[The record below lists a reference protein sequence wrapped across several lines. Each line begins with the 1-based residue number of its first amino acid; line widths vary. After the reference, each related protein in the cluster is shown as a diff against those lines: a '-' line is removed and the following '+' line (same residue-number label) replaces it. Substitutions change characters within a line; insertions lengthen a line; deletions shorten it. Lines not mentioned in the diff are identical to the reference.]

1 MLIANLRTKRTL
13 LSLAVAAAL
22 TLSVQASA
30 ADTLQGKVVADE
42 APNYSTQS
50 GKQYWVLTGTE
61 QTAES
66 NALTINDANGTVKLP
81 DQIPVSHIYLSEA
94 DKAVANGNQMTVG
107 GQTST
112 FASAVLV
119 MNVWADNVDSLE
131 ADANKA
137 TLNTSADAAGSYAF
151 SNIFA
156 TRIGEATIRNSET
169 VIDDVEINVTV
180 DPSDVSLEDLGA
192 FWAWGAY
199 VDNLSAE
206 AGMTSS
212 VHFSGNSLTLSDT
225 KIAAPKE
232 MYVDG
237 VMTEQVNT
245 VVAEDNRFVLENLT
259 ITTDTGYFRGV
270 TTVGADEAQID
281 RNKTTVTDLTFS
293 STDFAYVEGMEVYDF
308 GRAEAANNTYIADG
322 IELNGSDLILS
333 GGWFQD
339 GDSAVFANNTVNIAD
354 VTAGSVSGELLTVYG
369 IQTRD
374 VADVTANATT
384 VTLDKITL
392 SPWDAGSSYETE
404 SLWARAVSVS
414 DAETV
419 SASGNLLSAH
429 DVHVHSAILSAAYV
443 SGEDTASVSLI
454 GNKVELSNSETMQ
467 STDFENGLTIY
478 GARAAI
484 TGNAEISRNAVSV
497 KDVTAADLR
506 LYGGRYWAV
515 GSTQNASVVMN
526 GNLLEVENVTNTGPE
541 ADLWAARAGLGDEA
555 YHSGADISTV
565 TLQNN
570 RARVLDS
577 DFAGQFGVAGAE
589 VDIRGSADVSNNA
602 VELRNVTA
610 DHFSALGASYVGYVT
625 ADQADVVMNGNT
637 LIAEGVTASDYAQ
650 FVAARSFFTDG
661 DEEVYGQ
668 NILMQGN
675 RLEMTDATLSGESYV
690 MSVSATDAGEARA
703 LNNTLEVSGLTAR
716 NDQGTAVTH
725 VVAAHLDATQA
736 VAENNATVVEDS
748 SFTGTTRLWG
758 VRLVAENQGIASE
771 NHVALSGTKFS
782 GTSNVAAVSLG
793 ATQAETENNVIIVED
808 SSFTGTTSLLGV
820 RLTAENQGVASGN
833 NVALSG
839 TKFSGTSNVA
849 TVLLG
854 ATQAET
860 ENNAIVVEDSS
871 FTGTTSLLGVQL
883 AAEKRGVASG
893 TSVSVSGATVSG
905 YGLIEAVSVYSQD
918 TVEVNNSTLLL
929 SDVSMDG
936 EPALIAGVDSS
947 GKTVSVQ
954 NTLVQA
960 TEVDIQDNKEL
971 KERNVLAGVS
981 AFITND
987 GGTFTNKNTVVSVNK
1002 SDITNGYVAGTLVAL
1017 ADGGQV
1023 EINNQTVVVSYS
1035 TVDDVYGTG
1044 IVASGN
1050 VSARINN
1057 QTIVLDNATV
1067 VGGVYDVS
1075 IKNGTSTRSGNDV
1088 ELTNSRLQLSGIN
1101 EVGSISGFDTIGL
1114 NVTEAN
1120 KMNAVLTVK
1129 KATGGQTEF
1138 DGVTIEIASDDF
1150 LDSSDTYQLINVEG
1164 GKYTFKD
1171 LTVKESHTFIE
1182 TTYTADGDVVLGNG
1196 ENLTSENNLFNN
1208 KTVKATESSKTL
1220 AESLLGTV
1228 AFINQGAEFIADE
1241 GIAAMVDAAKLG
1253 EVTAFGV
1260 MQGGSTHYNTGSYV
1274 DVDGVTFMAG
1284 AGLRVNP
1291 NWTMAG
1297 FVEAGWANSA
1307 SHVEGTRGDGD
1318 HEYFGVGFA
1327 TRYQTDG
1334 VLYVDGSLRAGRAT
1348 TEFAGRYGQD
1358 SASYD
1363 AKSLYMSAHVG
1374 LGALWDLSESL
1385 KLDTYARYMVTYLDD
1400 DDVSLNN
1407 RYNDKLD
1414 LDSTVTHAVRAGAR
1428 LLGDFNDYASWKV
1441 GAAYEH
1447 VFDGDAESAVNSFS
1461 LDVPSL
1467 EGDTGV
1473 FELGLRIRPSLESNW
1488 AVDLGAKGYVGDREG
1503 VTGNMTVRYSF

>member
-1 MLIANLRTKRTL
+1 MLIESLRTKRTL

-308 GRAEAANNTYIADG
+308 GRAEAANNTYMADG

-589 VDIRGSADVSNNA
+589 VDIRGSAVVSNNA

-610 DHFSALGASYVGYVT
+610 DRFSALGASYVGYEM

-668 NILMQGN
+668 NIMMQGN
-675 RLEMTDATLSGESYV
+675 RLEMTDATLSGGSSV

-716 NDQGTAVTH
+716 NDQGTAVTN

-748 SFTGTTRLWG
+748 SFTETTRLWG
-758 VRLVAENQGIASE
+758 VRLVAENQGIASG

-820 RLTAENQGVASGN
+820 H
-833 NVALSG
+833 
-839 TKFSGTSNVA
+839 
-849 TVLLG
+849 
-854 ATQAET
+854 
-860 ENNAIVVEDSS
+860 
-871 FTGTTSLLGVQL
+871 L

-1196 ENLTSENNLFNN
+1196 ENLTSENDLFNN

-1228 AFINQGAEFIADE
+1228 AFINQGSEFIADE

-1253 EVTAFGV
+1253 GVTAFGV

-1447 VFDGDAESAVNSFS
+1447 VFDGDAKSAVNSFS

>member
-1 MLIANLRTKRTL
+1 MLIENLRTKRTL
-13 LSLAVAAAL
+13 LSLAVATAL
-22 TLSVQASA
+22 TLSVQANA

-50 GKQYWVLTGTE
+50 GKQYWVLTGAE

-66 NALTINDANGTVKLP
+66 NALTINDANGTVKQAN
-81 DQIPVSHIYLSEA
+81 QIPVSHIYLSEA
-94 DKAVANGNQMTVG
+94 DKAVANGNQMTIG

-112 FASAVLV
+112 FASAFLV

-131 ADANKA
+131 VDANKV
-137 TLNTSADAAGSYAF
+137 TLDANVEASGGYAF
-151 SNIFA
+151 TNIFA

-169 VIDDVEINVTV
+169 VIGDVEINLIA
-180 DPSDVSLEDLGA
+180 DPSDDSDEDIGA

-199 VDNLSAE
+199 VNNPSAE

-212 VHFSGNSLTLSDT
+212 VRFSGNSLTLSGT
-225 KIAAPKE
+225 KIDAPE
-232 MYVDG
+232 IYVDG
-237 VMTEQVNT
+237 VMTQQVNT
-245 VVAEDNRFVLENLT
+245 VVAEDNRFVLENLS
-259 ITTDTGYFRGV
+259 ITTDDGHFRGV
-270 TTVGADEAQID
+270 TAFGADEVQIH
-281 RNKTTVTDLTFS
+281 RNATTAKDLTLS
-293 STDFAYVEGMEVYDF
+293 PKTFAVVEGMEVNGF
-308 GRAEAANNTYIADG
+308 GRAEAANNTYTADG
-322 IELNGSDLILS
+322 IELNGSDLILR
-333 GGWFQD
+333 GGRFLD
-339 GDSAVFANNTVNIAD
+339 GDSAVFSNNTVNIAD
-354 VTAGSVSGELLTVYG
+354 ITAGSTSGELLTVYG
-369 IQTRD
+369 MLTSG

-392 SPWDAGSSYETE
+392 SPSAVGSSVETE
-404 SLWARAVSVS
+404 SLSALAVSVF

-419 SASGNLLSAH
+419 SASDNLLSAH

-443 SGEDTASVSLI
+443 SGEDTASVSLT
-454 GNKVELSNSETMQ
+454 GNRVELSNVESQ
-467 STDFENGLTIY
+467 LDSDFENGLTIY

-484 TGNAEISRNAVSV
+484 SGNAEISRNEVSV

-515 GSTQNASVVMN
+515 GLAQNASVVMN

-555 YHSGADISTV
+555 YHSSADTSTV

-577 DFAGQFGVAGAE
+577 KFTGQLGVAGAE

-602 VELRNVTA
+602 VELSNVTA
-610 DHFSALGASYVGYVT
+610 DRFYALGASYVGSET

-650 FVAARSFFTDG
+650 FVAARSLFTDG

-675 RLEMTDATLSGESYV
+675 RLEMTDATLSGGSSV
-690 MSVSATDAGEARA
+690 MSVSATEAGEARA
-703 LNNTLEVSGLTAR
+703 LNNTLEVSGLTAS
-716 NDQGTAVTH
+716 NDQGTAVTN

-748 SFTGTTRLWG
+748 SFTGTTSLWG
-758 VRLVAENQGIASE
+758 VRLVAENQGVALG
-771 NHVALSGTKFS
+771 NNVALSGTKFS

-793 ATQAETENNVIIVED
+793 ATQAETENNAMLVED

-820 RLTAENQGVASGN
+820 H
-833 NVALSG
+833 
-839 TKFSGTSNVA
+839 
-849 TVLLG
+849 
-854 ATQAET
+854 
-860 ENNAIVVEDSS
+860 
-871 FTGTTSLLGVQL
+871 L

-893 TSVSVSGATVSG
+893 TSVSVSGVEVSG

-936 EPALIAGVDSS
+936 EPALIAGVDGS

-1044 IVASGN
+1044 IVASGD

-1114 NVTEAN
+1114 NVTQDN
-1120 KMNAVLTVK
+1120 IDQAVLTVTQ
-1129 KATGGQTEF
+1129 AAEGQTKF

-1150 LDSSDTYQLINVEG
+1150 LESSDTYQLINVEG

-1196 ENLTSENNLFNN
+1196 ENLTSENDLFNN

-1284 AGLRVNP
+1284 AGLRINP

-1374 LGALWDLSESL
+1374 LGALWDLNESL

-1400 DDVSLNN
+1400 DDVDLNN

-1473 FELGLRIRPSLESNW
+1473 FELGMRIRPSLESNW

>member
-1 MLIANLRTKRTL
+1 MLIENLRTKRTL

-22 TLSVQASA
+22 TLSVQANA
-30 ADTLQGKVVADE
+30 TDTLQGQVVADK
-42 APNYSTQS
+42 APNYSAQS
-50 GKQYWVLTGTE
+50 GKQYWVLTGAE

-107 GQTST
+107 GQNST
-112 FASAVLV
+112 FASAVLL

-131 ADANKA
+131 ADANKVA
-137 TLNTSADAAGSYAF
+137 LNTSADAAGSYAF
-151 SNIFA
+151 TNILA
-156 TRIGEATIRNSET
+156 MKIVDATIRNSET

-180 DPSDVSLEDLGA
+180 DPSDDSVEDLGA
-192 FWAWGAY
+192 FWAWGAS
-199 VDNLSAE
+199 VDNLSAD

-225 KIAAPKE
+225 KIAAPE
-232 MYVDG
+232 IYVDG
-237 VMTEQVNT
+237 VMSQQVNM
-245 VVAEDNRFVLENLT
+245 VVAEDNRFVLENLS
-259 ITTDTGYFRGV
+259 ITTDDGHFRGV
-270 TTVGADEAQID
+270 TAVGADEAQIY
-281 RNKTTVTDLTFS
+281 RNETTVTGLIFS
-293 STDFAYVEGMEVYDF
+293 STDFASVEGMEVNGF
-308 GRAEAANNTYIADG
+308 GRAEAANNTYTADG
-322 IELNGSDLILS
+322 IELNGSDLILR
-333 GGWFQD
+333 GGRFLD
-339 GDSAVFANNTVNIAD
+339 GDSVVFSNNTVNIAD
-354 VTAGSVSGELLTVYG
+354 ITAGSTSGELLTVYG
-369 IQTRD
+369 MLTSG

-392 SPWDAGSSYETE
+392 SPSAAGSSVETE
-404 SLWARAVSVS
+404 SLSALAVSVF

-419 SASGNLLSAH
+419 SASDNLLSAH
-429 DVHVHSAILSAAYV
+429 DVHVHSAMLSAAYV
-443 SGEDTASVSLI
+443 SGKDTASVSLI
-454 GNKVELSNSETMQ
+454 GNKVELSNAETMQ

-484 TGNAEISRNAVSV
+484 SGNAEISRNEVSV

-506 LYGGRYWAV
+506 LYGGRYWSV
-515 GSTQNASVVMN
+515 GLAQNASVVMN

-555 YHSGADISTV
+555 YHSGVDNSTV

-577 DFAGQFGVAGAE
+577 KFTGQLGVAGAE

-675 RLEMTDATLSGESYV
+675 RLEMTDATLSGGSSV
-690 MSVSATDAGEARA
+690 MSVSAKDAGEARA

-716 NDQGTAVTH
+716 NDQGTAVTN

-736 VAENNATVVEDS
+736 VAENNAMVIKNSSFVGTTVLEGVNQRTENSGVASGNSVSVSKTNFSGTNNVFAVDLVAMKAEVENNSMVVEDS
-748 SFTGTTRLWG
+748 SFAGTTALEG
-758 VRLVAENQGIASE
+758 VNLTTENRG
-771 NHVALSGTKFS
+771 VVSGT
-782 GTSNVAAVSLG
+782 GVS
-793 ATQAETENNVIIVED
+793 I
-808 SSFTGTTSLLGV
+808 
-820 RLTAENQGVASGN
+820 
-833 NVALSG
+833 
-839 TKFSGTSNVA
+839 
-849 TVLLG
+849 
-854 ATQAET
+854 
-860 ENNAIVVEDSS
+860 
-871 FTGTTSLLGVQL
+871 
-883 AAEKRGVASG
+883 
-893 TSVSVSGATVSG
+893 SGATVTG
-905 YGLIEAVSVYSQD
+905 YGLIQAVAVQSPN
-918 TVEVNNSTLLL
+918 TVEVDNSTLLL
-929 SDVSMDG
+929 SDVSMEG
-936 EPALIAGVDSS
+936 EQALIAGVAIF

-954 NTLVQA
+954 NTFVQA
-960 TEVDIQDNKEL
+960 TQLTMKDNG
-971 KERNVLAGVS
+971 ERNALGGVS
-981 AFITND
+981 VEIND
-987 GGTFTNKNTVVSVNK
+987 GGTFTNENTVVSLLNN
-1002 SDITNGYVAGTLVAL
+1002 SEITDGYVAGTLVSL
-1017 ADGGQV
+1017 VDGGQV
-1023 EINNQTVVVSYS
+1023 EINNQTVVVSNS

-1044 IVASGN
+1044 IVASGD

-1075 IKNGTSTRSGNDV
+1075 VKSETSTRGGNDV
-1088 ELTNSRLQLSGIN
+1088 ELTNSRLQLSGTN
-1101 EVGSISGFDTIGL
+1101 KVGSISGFDTIGL

-1120 KMNAVLTVK
+1120 KEKAVLTVTD
-1129 KATGGQTEF
+1129 ADAGQMEF
-1138 DGVTIEIASDDF
+1138 NGVTIEIASDDF
-1150 LDSSDTYQLINVEG
+1150 LESSDTYQLINVEG
-1164 GKYTFKD
+1164 GTYTFTD
-1171 LTVKESHTFIE
+1171 LTVKESHTFLE
-1182 TTYTADGDVVLGNG
+1182 TTYMADGKVVLDDGNS
-1196 ENLTSENNLFNN
+1196 LTSENDLFNN

-1374 LGALWDLSESL
+1374 LGALWDLNESL

-1407 RYNDKLD
+1407 RYNDKLE

-1473 FELGLRIRPSLESNW
+1473 FELGLRIHPSLESNW

>member
-66 NALTINDANGTVKLP
+66 NALTMNDANGTVKLP

-180 DPSDVSLEDLGA
+180 DPSGVSLEDLGA

-212 VHFSGNSLTLSDT
+212 VHFSENSLTLSDT

-308 GRAEAANNTYIADG
+308 GRAEAANNAYMADG

-339 GDSAVFANNTVNIAD
+339 GDSAVFANNTVSIAD
-354 VTAGSVSGELLTVYG
+354 VIAGSVSGELLTVYG

-589 VDIRGSADVSNNA
+589 VDIRGSAVVSNNA

-610 DHFSALGASYVGYVT
+610 DRFSALGASYVGYEM

-716 NDQGTAVTH
+716 NDQGTAVTN

-736 VAENNATVVEDS
+736 VAENNAT
-748 SFTGTTRLWG
+748 
-758 VRLVAENQGIASE
+758 
-771 NHVALSGTKFS
+771 
-782 GTSNVAAVSLG
+782 
-793 ATQAETENNVIIVED
+793 
-808 SSFTGTTSLLGV
+808 
-820 RLTAENQGVASGN
+820 
-833 NVALSG
+833 
-839 TKFSGTSNVA
+839 
-849 TVLLG
+849 
-854 ATQAET
+854 
-860 ENNAIVVEDSS
+860 VVEDSS

-1196 ENLTSENNLFNN
+1196 ENLTSENDLFNN

-1228 AFINQGAEFIADE
+1228 AFINQGSEFIADE

-1334 VLYVDGSLRAGRAT
+1334 MLYVDGSLRAGRAT

-1374 LGALWDLSESL
+1374 LGALWDLSKSL

-1447 VFDGDAESAVNSFS
+1447 VFDGDAKSAVNSFS

>member
-1 MLIANLRTKRTL
+1 MLIESLRTKRTL

-42 APNYSTQS
+42 APNYSAQS

-66 NALTINDANGTVKLP
+66 NALTINDANGTVQLP

-131 ADANKA
+131 ADANKV
-137 TLNTSADAAGSYAF
+137 TLNTSADAVGSYAF

-308 GRAEAANNTYIADG
+308 GRAEAANNAYMADG

-339 GDSAVFANNTVNIAD
+339 GDSAVFANNTVSIAD

-419 SASGNLLSAH
+419 SASDNLLSAH

-555 YHSGADISTV
+555 YHSGADTSTV

-577 DFAGQFGVAGAE
+577 EFTGQLGVAGAE

-610 DHFSALGASYVGYVT
+610 DHFSALA
-625 ADQADVVMNGNT
+625 
-637 LIAEGVTASDYAQ
+637 
-650 FVAARSFFTDG
+650 
-661 DEEVYGQ
+661 
-668 NILMQGN
+668 
-675 RLEMTDATLSGESYV
+675 
-690 MSVSATDAGEARA
+690 
-703 LNNTLEVSGLTAR
+703 
-716 NDQGTAVTH
+716 
-725 VVAAHLDATQA
+725 
-736 VAENNATVVEDS
+736 
-748 SFTGTTRLWG
+748 
-758 VRLVAENQGIASE
+758 
-771 NHVALSGTKFS
+771 
-782 GTSNVAAVSLG
+782 
-793 ATQAETENNVIIVED
+793 
-808 SSFTGTTSLLGV
+808 
-820 RLTAENQGVASGN
+820 
-833 NVALSG
+833 
-839 TKFSGTSNVA
+839 
-849 TVLLG
+849 
-854 ATQAET
+854 
-860 ENNAIVVEDSS
+860 
-871 FTGTTSLLGVQL
+871 
-883 AAEKRGVASG
+883 
-893 TSVSVSGATVSG
+893 
-905 YGLIEAVSVYSQD
+905 
-918 TVEVNNSTLLL
+918 
-929 SDVSMDG
+929 
-936 EPALIAGVDSS
+936 
-947 GKTVSVQ
+947 
-954 NTLVQA
+954 
-960 TEVDIQDNKEL
+960 
-971 KERNVLAGVS
+971 
-981 AFITND
+981 
-987 GGTFTNKNTVVSVNK
+987 
-1002 SDITNGYVAGTLVAL
+1002 
-1017 ADGGQV
+1017 
-1023 EINNQTVVVSYS
+1023 
-1035 TVDDVYGTG
+1035 
-1044 IVASGN
+1044 
-1050 VSARINN
+1050 
-1057 QTIVLDNATV
+1057 
-1067 VGGVYDVS
+1067 
-1075 IKNGTSTRSGNDV
+1075 
-1088 ELTNSRLQLSGIN
+1088 
-1101 EVGSISGFDTIGL
+1101 
-1114 NVTEAN
+1114 
-1120 KMNAVLTVK
+1120 
-1129 KATGGQTEF
+1129 
-1138 DGVTIEIASDDF
+1138 
-1150 LDSSDTYQLINVEG
+1150 
-1164 GKYTFKD
+1164 
-1171 LTVKESHTFIE
+1171 
-1182 TTYTADGDVVLGNG
+1182 
-1196 ENLTSENNLFNN
+1196 
-1208 KTVKATESSKTL
+1208 
-1220 AESLLGTV
+1220 
-1228 AFINQGAEFIADE
+1228 
-1241 GIAAMVDAAKLG
+1241 
-1253 EVTAFGV
+1253 
-1260 MQGGSTHYNTGSYV
+1260 
-1274 DVDGVTFMAG
+1274 
-1284 AGLRVNP
+1284 
-1291 NWTMAG
+1291 
-1297 FVEAGWANSA
+1297 
-1307 SHVEGTRGDGD
+1307 
-1318 HEYFGVGFA
+1318 
-1327 TRYQTDG
+1327 
-1334 VLYVDGSLRAGRAT
+1334 
-1348 TEFAGRYGQD
+1348 
-1358 SASYD
+1358 
-1363 AKSLYMSAHVG
+1363 
-1374 LGALWDLSESL
+1374 
-1385 KLDTYARYMVTYLDD
+1385 
-1400 DDVSLNN
+1400 
-1407 RYNDKLD
+1407 
-1414 LDSTVTHAVRAGAR
+1414 
-1428 LLGDFNDYASWKV
+1428 
-1441 GAAYEH
+1441 
-1447 VFDGDAESAVNSFS
+1447 
-1461 LDVPSL
+1461 
-1467 EGDTGV
+1467 
-1473 FELGLRIRPSLESNW
+1473 
-1488 AVDLGAKGYVGDREG
+1488 
-1503 VTGNMTVRYSF
+1503 

>member
-1 MLIANLRTKRTL
+1 MLIENIRTKRTL

-42 APNYSTQS
+42 APNYSAQS

-66 NALTINDANGTVKLP
+66 NALTINDANGTVQLP
-81 DQIPVSHIYLSEA
+81 DQIPVSHIYLSDA

-107 GQTST
+107 GQTSK
-112 FASAVLV
+112 FDSAVLF

-131 ADANKA
+131 VDANKV
-137 TLNTSADAAGSYAF
+137 TLDANVEASGGYAF
-151 SNIFA
+151 TNIFA

-169 VIDDVEINVTV
+169 VIGDVEINLIA
-180 DPSDVSLEDLGA
+180 DPSDDSDEDIGA

-199 VDNLSAE
+199 VNNPSAE

-212 VHFSGNSLTLSDT
+212 VRFSGNSLTLSGT
-225 KIAAPKE
+225 KIAAPE
-232 MYVDG
+232 IYVDG
-237 VMTEQVNT
+237 VMTQQVNT
-245 VVAEDNRFVLENLT
+245 VVAEDNRYVLENLS
-259 ITTDTGYFRGV
+259 ITTDDGHFRGV
-270 TTVGADEAQID
+270 TAVGADETQIY
-281 RNKTTVTDLTFS
+281 RNETTVTGLIFS
-293 STDFAYVEGMEVYDF
+293 STDFASVEGMEVNGF
-308 GRAEAANNTYIADG
+308 GRAEAANNTYTADG
-322 IELNGSDLILS
+322 IELNGSDLILR
-333 GGWFQD
+333 GGRFLD
-339 GDSAVFANNTVNIAD
+339 GDSAVFANNTVNIAN

-369 IQTRD
+369 IQTSD
-374 VADVTANATT
+374 VADVSANATT

-419 SASGNLLSAH
+419 SASDNLLSVH

-484 TGNAEISRNAVSV
+484 SGNAEISRNEVSV

-515 GSTQNASVVMN
+515 GSAQNASVVMN

-541 ADLWAARAGLGDEA
+541 ADLWAARAGLGDEV
-555 YHSGADISTV
+555 YHSGADTSTV

-577 DFAGQFGVAGAE
+577 KFTGQLGVAGAE
-589 VDIRGSADVSNNA
+589 VDIRGSAVVSNNA
-602 VELRNVTA
+602 VELSNVTA
-610 DHFSALGASYVGYVT
+610 DRFYALGASYVGSET

-650 FVAARSFFTDG
+650 FVAARSLFTDG

-675 RLEMTDATLSGESYV
+675 RLEMTDATLSGGSSV
-690 MSVSATDAGEARA
+690 MSVSATEAGEARA
-703 LNNTLEVSGLTAR
+703 LNNTLEVSGLTAS
-716 NDQGTAVTH
+716 NDQGTAVTN

-736 VAENNATVVEDS
+736 VAENNATV
-748 SFTGTTRLWG
+748 
-758 VRLVAENQGIASE
+758 
-771 NHVALSGTKFS
+771 
-782 GTSNVAAVSLG
+782 
-793 ATQAETENNVIIVED
+793 VED

-849 TVLLG
+849 AVFLG
-854 ATQAET
+854 ATQAEA

-871 FTGTTSLLGVQL
+871 FTGTTSLLGVKL
-883 AAEKRGVASG
+883 AAENRGVASG
-893 TSVSVSGATVSG
+893 TSVSVSGVEVSG
-905 YGLIEAVSVYSQD
+905 YGLIEAVSVYSQN
-918 TVEVNNSTLLL
+918 TVEVDNSTLLL
-929 SDVSMDG
+929 SNVSMDG
-936 EPALIAGVDSS
+936 KPALIAGVDSL

-987 GGTFTNKNTVVSVNK
+987 GGTFTNKNTIVSVNK

-1023 EINNQTVVVSYS
+1023 EINNQTVVVSNS

-1044 IVASGN
+1044 IVASGD

-1067 VGGVYDVS
+1067 EGGVYAVS
-1075 IKNGTSTRSGNDV
+1075 VKNGTSTRSGNDV
-1088 ELTNSRLQLSGIN
+1088 ELTNSRLQLSGTN
-1101 EVGSISGFDTIGL
+1101 TVGSISGFDTIGL

-1120 KMNAVLTVK
+1120 KEKAVLTVTQ
-1129 KATGGQTEF
+1129 AAEGQTKF

-1150 LDSSDTYQLINVEG
+1150 LESSDTYQLINVEG

-1196 ENLTSENNLFNN
+1196 ENLTSENDLFNN

-1284 AGLRVNP
+1284 AGLRINP

-1374 LGALWDLSESL
+1374 LGALWDLNESL

-1400 DDVSLNN
+1400 DDVDLNN

-1473 FELGLRIRPSLESNW
+1473 FELGMRIRPSLESNW

>member
-1 MLIANLRTKRTL
+1 MLIENLRTKRTL

-42 APNYSTQS
+42 APNYSAQS
-50 GKQYWVLTGTE
+50 GKQYWVLTGAE

-66 NALTINDANGTVKLP
+66 NALTINDANGTVKQA

-107 GQTST
+107 GQNST
-112 FASAVLV
+112 FASAVLL

-131 ADANKA
+131 ADANKVA
-137 TLNTSADAAGSYAF
+137 LNTSADAAGSYAF
-151 SNIFA
+151 TNILA
-156 TRIGEATIRNSET
+156 MKIVDATIRNSET

-180 DPSDVSLEDLGA
+180 DPSDDSVEDLGA
-192 FWAWGAY
+192 FWAWGAS
-199 VDNLSAE
+199 VDNLSAD

-212 VHFSGNSLTLSDT
+212 VRFSGNSLTLSGT
-225 KIAAPKE
+225 KIDAPE
-232 MYVDG
+232 IYVDG
-237 VMTEQVNT
+237 VMSQQVNT
-245 VVAEDNRFVLENLT
+245 VVAEDNRFVLENLS
-259 ITTDTGYFRGV
+259 ITTDDGHFRGV
-270 TTVGADEAQID
+270 TAVGADEAQIY
-281 RNKTTVTDLTFS
+281 RNETTVTGLIFS
-293 STDFAYVEGMEVYDF
+293 STDFASVEGMEVNGF
-308 GRAEAANNTYIADG
+308 GRAEAANNTYTADG
-322 IELNGSDLILS
+322 IELNGSDLILR
-333 GGWFQD
+333 GGRFLD
-339 GDSAVFANNTVNIAD
+339 GDSVVFSNNTVNIAD
-354 VTAGSVSGELLTVYG
+354 ITAGSTSGELLTVYG
-369 IQTRD
+369 MLTSG

-392 SPWDAGSSYETE
+392 SPWDAGSSVETE
-404 SLWARAVSVS
+404 SLSALAVSVF

-419 SASGNLLSAH
+419 SASDNLLSGH

-443 SGEDTASVSLI
+443 SGKDTASVSLI

-555 YHSGADISTV
+555 YHSGADNSTV

-577 DFAGQFGVAGAE
+577 KFTGQLGVAGAE
-589 VDIRGSADVSNNA
+589 VDIRGSAVVSNNA
-602 VELRNVTA
+602 VELSNVTA
-610 DHFSALGASYVGYVT
+610 DRFYALGASYVGSET

-650 FVAARSFFTDG
+650 FVAARSLFTDG

-675 RLEMTDATLSGESYV
+675 RLEMTDATLSGGSSV
-690 MSVSATDAGEARA
+690 MSVSATEAGEARA
-703 LNNTLEVSGLTAR
+703 LNNTLEVSGLTAS
-716 NDQGTAVTH
+716 NDQGTAVTN

-748 SFTGTTRLWG
+748 SFTGTTSLWG
-758 VRLVAENQGIASE
+758 VRLAAEN
-771 NHVALSGTKFS
+771 
-782 GTSNVAAVSLG
+782 
-793 ATQAETENNVIIVED
+793 
-808 SSFTGTTSLLGV
+808 
-820 RLTAENQGVASGN
+820 RGVASGN

-849 TVLLG
+849 AVFLG
-854 ATQAET
+854 ATQAEA
-860 ENNAIVVEDSS
+860 ENNAMLVEDSS

-883 AAEKRGVASG
+883 AAENRGVASG
-893 TSVSVSGATVSG
+893 TSVSVSGVEVSG
-905 YGLIEAVSVYSQD
+905 YGLIEAVSVYSQN
-918 TVEVNNSTLLL
+918 TVEVDNSTLLL
-929 SDVSMDG
+929 SNVSMDG
-936 EPALIAGVDSS
+936 KPALIAGVDSL

-987 GGTFTNKNTVVSVNK
+987 GGIFTNKNSIVSVNK

-1044 IVASGN
+1044 IVASGD

-1067 VGGVYDVS
+1067 VGGVYAVS
-1075 IKNGTSTRSGNDV
+1075 VKNGTSTRSGNDV
-1088 ELTNSRLQLSGIN
+1088 ELTNSRLQLSGTN
-1101 EVGSISGFDTIGL
+1101 TVGSISGFDTIGL

-1120 KMNAVLTVK
+1120 KEKAVLTVTD
-1129 KATGGQTEF
+1129 ADAGQMEF
-1138 DGVTIEIASDDF
+1138 NGVTIEIASDDF
-1150 LDSSDTYQLINVEG
+1150 LESSDTYQLINVEG

-1171 LTVKESHTFIE
+1171 LTVKESHTFLE
-1182 TTYTADGDVVLGNG
+1182 TTYTAKGDVVLGNG
-1196 ENLTSENNLFNN
+1196 NSLTSDNELFNN

-1220 AESLLGTV
+1220 AESLLGTI

-1327 TRYQTDG
+1327 TRYQADG

-1374 LGALWDLSESL
+1374 LGALWDLNESL

-1407 RYNDKLD
+1407 RYNDKIE

-1503 VTGNMTVRYSF
+1503 VTGNMTVRCSF

>member
-1 MLIANLRTKRTL
+1 MLIENLRTKRTL

-22 TLSVQASA
+22 TLSVQANA
-30 ADTLQGKVVADE
+30 TDTLQGQVVADK
-42 APNYSTQS
+42 APNYSAQS
-50 GKQYWVLTGTE
+50 GKQYWVLTGAE

-66 NALTINDANGTVKLP
+66 NALTINDANGTVKQA

-107 GQTST
+107 GQTSK
-112 FASAVLV
+112 FDSAVLF
-119 MNVWADNVDSLE
+119 MNVWAGNVDSLE
-131 ADANKA
+131 VDANKV
-137 TLNTSADAAGSYAF
+137 TLDANVEASGGYAF
-151 SNIFA
+151 TNIFA

-169 VIDDVEINVTV
+169 VIGDVELYLIA
-180 DPSDVSLEDLGA
+180 DPSDDSDEDIGA

-199 VDNLSAE
+199 VNNPSAE

-212 VHFSGNSLTLSDT
+212 VRFSGNSLTLSGT
-225 KIAAPKE
+225 KIAAPE
-232 MYVDG
+232 IYVDG
-237 VMTEQVNT
+237 VMTQQVNT
-245 VVAEDNRFVLENLT
+245 VVAEDNRYVLENLS
-259 ITTDTGYFRGV
+259 ITTDDGHFRGV
-270 TTVGADEAQID
+270 TAVGADEAQIY
-281 RNKTTVTDLTFS
+281 RNETTVTGLIFS
-293 STDFAYVEGMEVYDF
+293 STDFASVEGMEVNGF
-308 GRAEAANNTYIADG
+308 GRAEAANNTYTADG
-322 IELNGSDLILS
+322 IELNGSDLILR
-333 GGWFQD
+333 GGRFLD
-339 GDSAVFANNTVNIAD
+339 GDSAVFANNTVNIAN

-369 IQTRD
+369 IQTSD
-374 VADVTANATT
+374 VADVSANATT

-419 SASGNLLSAH
+419 SASDNLLSVH

-484 TGNAEISRNAVSV
+484 SGNAEISRNEVSV

-515 GSTQNASVVMN
+515 GSAQNASVVMN

-541 ADLWAARAGLGDEA
+541 ADLWAARAGLGDEV
-555 YHSGADISTV
+555 YHSGADTSTV

-577 DFAGQFGVAGAE
+577 KFTGQLGVAGAE
-589 VDIRGSADVSNNA
+589 VDIRGSAVVSNNA
-602 VELRNVTA
+602 VEFSNVTA
-610 DHFSALGASYVGYVT
+610 DRFYALGASYVGSET

-650 FVAARSFFTDG
+650 FVAARSLFTDG

-675 RLEMTDATLSGESYV
+675 RLEMTDATLSGGSSV
-690 MSVSATDAGEARA
+690 MSVSATEAGEARA
-703 LNNTLEVSGLTAR
+703 LNNTLEVSGLTAS
-716 NDQGTAVTH
+716 NDQGTAVTN

-736 VAENNATVVEDS
+736 VAENNATV
-748 SFTGTTRLWG
+748 
-758 VRLVAENQGIASE
+758 
-771 NHVALSGTKFS
+771 
-782 GTSNVAAVSLG
+782 
-793 ATQAETENNVIIVED
+793 VED

-860 ENNAIVVEDSS
+860 ENNAMLVEDSS
-871 FTGTTSLLGVQL
+871 FTGTTSLLGVKL
-883 AAEKRGVASG
+883 AAENRGVASG
-893 TSVSVSGATVSG
+893 TSVSVSGVEVSG
-905 YGLIEAVSVYSQD
+905 YGLIEAVSVYSQN
-918 TVEVNNSTLLL
+918 TVEVDNSTLLL
-929 SDVSMDG
+929 SNVSMDG
-936 EPALIAGVDSS
+936 KPALIAGVDSL

-987 GGTFTNKNTVVSVNK
+987 GGTFTNKNTIVSVNK

-1023 EINNQTVVVSYS
+1023 EINNQTVVVSNS

-1044 IVASGN
+1044 IVASGD

-1067 VGGVYDVS
+1067 EGGVYAVS
-1075 IKNGTSTRSGNDV
+1075 VKNGTSTRSGNDV
-1088 ELTNSRLQLSGIN
+1088 ELTNSRLQLSGTN
-1101 EVGSISGFDTIGL
+1101 TVGSISGFDTIGL

-1120 KMNAVLTVK
+1120 KEKAVLTVTD
-1129 KATGGQTEF
+1129 ADAGQMEF
-1138 DGVTIEIASDDF
+1138 NGVTIEIASDDF
-1150 LDSSDTYQLINVEG
+1150 LESSDTYQLINVEG

-1171 LTVKESHTFIE
+1171 LTVKESHTFLE

-1196 ENLTSENNLFNN
+1196 ENLTSENDLFNN

-1228 AFINQGAEFIADE
+1228 AFVNQGAEFIADE

-1291 NWTMAG
+1291 NWTLAG
-1297 FVEAGWANSA
+1297 FIEAGWANSA

-1358 SASYD
+1358 LASYD

-1374 LGALWDLSESL
+1374 LGALWDLNESL

-1407 RYNDKLD
+1407 RYNDKLE
-1414 LDSTVTHAVRAGAR
+1414 LNSTVTHAVRAGAR
-1428 LLGDFNDYASWKV
+1428 FLGDFNDYASWKV

-1461 LDVPSL
+1461 LDIPSL

-1488 AVDLGAKGYVGDREG
+1488 AVNLGAKGYVGDREG

>member
-1 MLIANLRTKRTL
+1 MLIENIRTKRTL

-42 APNYSTQS
+42 APNYSAQS
-50 GKQYWVLTGTE
+50 GKQYWVLTGAE

-66 NALTINDANGTVKLP
+66 NALTINDANGTVQLP
-81 DQIPVSHIYLSEA
+81 DQIPVSHIYLSDA

-131 ADANKA
+131 ADANKVA
-137 TLNTSADAAGSYAF
+137 LNTSADAAGSYAF
-151 SNIFA
+151 SNILA

-180 DPSDVSLEDLGA
+180 DPSDDSVEDLGA
-192 FWAWGAY
+192 FWAWGAS
-199 VDNLSAE
+199 VDNLSAD

-212 VHFSGNSLTLSDT
+212 VRFSGNSLTLSGT
-225 KIAAPKE
+225 KIDAPE
-232 MYVDG
+232 IYVDG
-237 VMTEQVNT
+237 VMSQQVNT
-245 VVAEDNRFVLENLT
+245 VVAEDNRFVLENLS
-259 ITTDTGYFRGV
+259 ITTDDGHFRGV
-270 TTVGADEAQID
+270 TAVGADEAQIH
-281 RNKTTVTDLTFS
+281 RNETTVTGLIFS
-293 STDFAYVEGMEVYDF
+293 STDFASVEGMEVNGF
-308 GRAEAANNTYIADG
+308 GRAEAANNTYMADG
-322 IELNGSDLILS
+322 IELNGSALILR
-333 GGWFQD
+333 GGRFLD

-369 IQTRD
+369 IQTSD
-374 VADVTANATT
+374 VADVSANATT

-419 SASGNLLSAH
+419 SASDNLLSAH

-443 SGEDTASVSLI
+443 SGEDTASVSLT

-497 KDVTAADLR
+497 KDVTTADLR

-555 YHSGADISTV
+555 YHSGADTSTV

-577 DFAGQFGVAGAE
+577 KFTGQLGVAGAE
-589 VDIRGSADVSNNA
+589 VDIRGSAYVSNNA

-637 LIAEGVTASDYAQ
+637 LIAEGVTASNYSQ

-703 LNNTLEVSGLTAR
+703 LNNTLEVSGLTAS
-716 NDQGTAVTH
+716 NDQGTAETI

-736 VAENNATVVEDS
+736 VAENNAMVIKNSSFVGTTVLESVNQRTGNSGVASGNSVSVSKTNFSGTNNVFAVDLVAMKAEVENNSMVVEDS
-748 SFTGTTRLWG
+748 SFAGTTALEG
-758 VRLVAENQGIASE
+758 VNLTTENRG
-771 NHVALSGTKFS
+771 VVSGT
-782 GTSNVAAVSLG
+782 GVS
-793 ATQAETENNVIIVED
+793 I
-808 SSFTGTTSLLGV
+808 
-820 RLTAENQGVASGN
+820 
-833 NVALSG
+833 
-839 TKFSGTSNVA
+839 
-849 TVLLG
+849 
-854 ATQAET
+854 
-860 ENNAIVVEDSS
+860 
-871 FTGTTSLLGVQL
+871 
-883 AAEKRGVASG
+883 
-893 TSVSVSGATVSG
+893 SGATVTG
-905 YGLIEAVSVYSQD
+905 YGLIQAVAVQSPN
-918 TVEVNNSTLLL
+918 TVEVDNSTLLL
-929 SDVSMDG
+929 SDVSMEG
-936 EPALIAGVDSS
+936 EQALIAGVAIF

-954 NTLVQA
+954 NTFVQA
-960 TEVDIQDNKEL
+960 TQLTMKDNG
-971 KERNVLAGVS
+971 ERNALGGVS
-981 AFITND
+981 VEIND
-987 GGTFTNKNTVVSVNK
+987 GGTFTNENTVVSLLNN
-1002 SDITNGYVAGTLVAL
+1002 SEITDGYVAGTLVSL
-1017 ADGGQV
+1017 VDGGQV
-1023 EINNQTVVVSYS
+1023 EINNQTVVVSNS

-1044 IVASGN
+1044 IVASGD

-1075 IKNGTSTRSGNDV
+1075 VKSETSTRGGNDV
-1088 ELTNSRLQLSGIN
+1088 ELTNSRLQLSGTN
-1101 EVGSISGFDTIGL
+1101 KVGSISGFDTIGL

-1120 KMNAVLTVK
+1120 KQNAVLTVTD
-1129 KATGGQTEF
+1129 ADAGQMEF
-1138 DGVTIEIASDDF
+1138 NGVTIEIASDDF
-1150 LDSSDTYQLINVEG
+1150 LESSDTYQLINVEG

-1171 LTVKESHTFIE
+1171 LTVKESHTFLE
-1182 TTYTADGDVVLGNG
+1182 TTYMAKGDVVLGNG
-1196 ENLTSENNLFNN
+1196 NSLTSDNELFNN
-1208 KTVKATESSKTL
+1208 KTVKATEGSKTL
-1220 AESLLGTV
+1220 AESLLGTI

-1348 TEFAGRYGQD
+1348 TEFAGRYVQD

-1374 LGALWDLSESL
+1374 LGAMWDLNESL

-1400 DDVSLNN
+1400 DDVGLNN
-1407 RYNDKLD
+1407 RYNDKLE

>member
-1 MLIANLRTKRTL
+1 MLIENLRTKRTL

-42 APNYSTQS
+42 APNYSAQS
-50 GKQYWVLTGTE
+50 GKQYWVLTGAE

-66 NALTINDANGTVKLP
+66 NALTINDANGTVKQA
-81 DQIPVSHIYLSEA
+81 DQIPVSHIYLFEA

-131 ADANKA
+131 ADANKV

-151 SNIFA
+151 SNILA

-180 DPSDVSLEDLGA
+180 DSSDVSLEDLGA

-199 VDNLSAE
+199 VNNRSAE

-225 KIAAPKE
+225 KIAAPE
-232 MYVDG
+232 IYVDG

-259 ITTDTGYFRGV
+259 ITTDRGYFRGV
-270 TTVGADEAQID
+270 TAVGADEAQIH
-281 RNKTTVTDLTFS
+281 RNETTVTGLIFS
-293 STDFAYVEGMEVYDF
+293 STDFASVEGMEVNGF
-308 GRAEAANNTYIADG
+308 GRAEAANNTYMADG
-322 IELNGSDLILS
+322 IELNGSDLILR
-333 GGWFQD
+333 GGRFLD
-339 GDSAVFANNTVNIAD
+339 GDSAVFANNTVKIAN

-369 IQTRD
+369 IQTSD
-374 VADVTANATT
+374 VADVSANATT

-419 SASGNLLSAH
+419 SASDNLLSAH

-443 SGEDTASVSLI
+443 SGEDTASVSLT

-484 TGNAEISRNAVSV
+484 TGSAEISRNAVSV

-555 YHSGADISTV
+555 YHSGADNSTV

-570 RARVLDS
+570 RAGVLDS
-577 DFAGQFGVAGAE
+577 KFTGQLGVAGAE

-602 VELRNVTA
+602 VELSNVTA
-610 DHFSALGASYVGYVT
+610 DRFYALGASYVGSDT

-675 RLEMTDATLSGESYV
+675 RLEMTDATLSGGSSV
-690 MSVSATDAGEARA
+690 MSVSAKDAGEARA

-716 NDQGTAVTH
+716 NDQGTAVTN

-748 SFTGTTRLWG
+748 SFTGTTRLW
-758 VRLVAENQGIASE
+758 
-771 NHVALSGTKFS
+771 
-782 GTSNVAAVSLG
+782 
-793 ATQAETENNVIIVED
+793 
-808 SSFTGTTSLLGV
+808 
-820 RLTAENQGVASGN
+820 
-833 NVALSG
+833 
-839 TKFSGTSNVA
+839 
-849 TVLLG
+849 
-854 ATQAET
+854 
-860 ENNAIVVEDSS
+860 
-871 FTGTTSLLGVQL
+871 GVQL

-987 GGTFTNKNTVVSVNK
+987 GGTFTNKNTVASVNK

-1017 ADGGQV
+1017 VDGGQV

-1297 FVEAGWANSA
+1297 FIEAGWANSA

-1348 TEFAGRYGQD
+1348 TEFAGRYAQD

-1374 LGALWDLSESL
+1374 LGAMWGLTERL

-1414 LDSTVTHAVRAGAR
+1414 LNSTVTHAVRAGAR

>member
-1 MLIANLRTKRTL
+1 MLIENLRTKRTL

-22 TLSVQASA
+22 TLSVQANA
-30 ADTLQGKVVADE
+30 TGTLQGQVVADK
-42 APNYSTQS
+42 APNYSAQS
-50 GKQYWVLTGTE
+50 GKQYWVLTGAE

-66 NALTINDANGTVKLP
+66 NVLTINDANGTVKLP

-107 GQTST
+107 GQNST
-112 FASAVLV
+112 FASAVLL

-131 ADANKA
+131 ADANKVA
-137 TLNTSADAAGSYAF
+137 LNTSSDAAGSYAF
-151 SNIFA
+151 TNILA
-156 TRIGEATIRNSET
+156 MKIVDATIRNSET

-180 DPSDVSLEDLGA
+180 DPSDDSVEDLGA
-192 FWAWGAY
+192 FWAWGAS
-199 VDNLSAE
+199 VDNLSAD

-212 VHFSGNSLTLSDT
+212 VRFSGNSLTLSGT
-225 KIAAPKE
+225 KIDAPE
-232 MYVDG
+232 IYVDG
-237 VMTEQVNT
+237 VMSQQVNT
-245 VVAEDNRFVLENLT
+245 VVAEDNRFVLENLS
-259 ITTDTGYFRGV
+259 ITTDDGHFRGV
-270 TTVGADEAQID
+270 TAVGADEAQIY
-281 RNKTTVTDLTFS
+281 RNETTVTGLIFS
-293 STDFAYVEGMEVYDF
+293 STDFASVEGMEVNGF
-308 GRAEAANNTYIADG
+308 GRAEAANNTYTADG
-322 IELNGSDLILS
+322 IELNGSDLILR
-333 GGWFQD
+333 GGRFLD
-339 GDSAVFANNTVNIAD
+339 GDSAVFANNTVKIAN

-369 IQTRD
+369 IQTSD
-374 VADVTANATT
+374 VADVSANATT

-419 SASGNLLSAH
+419 SASDNLLSAH

-443 SGEDTASVSLI
+443 SGEDTASVSLT

-555 YHSGADISTV
+555 YHSGADNSTV

-570 RARVLDS
+570 RTRVLDS
-577 DFAGQFGVAGAE
+577 KFTGQLGVAGAE

-637 LIAEGVTASDYAQ
+637 LIAEGVTASNYSQ

-703 LNNTLEVSGLTAR
+703 LNNTLEVSRLTAS
-716 NDQGTAVTH
+716 NDQGTAETI
-725 VVAAHLDATQA
+725 VVAAHLYATQA
-736 VAENNATVVEDS
+736 VAENNAMVIKNS
-748 SFTGTTRLWG
+748 SFAGTTALEG
-758 VRLVAENQGIASE
+758 VNLTTENRG
-771 NHVALSGTKFS
+771 VVSGT
-782 GTSNVAAVSLG
+782 GVS
-793 ATQAETENNVIIVED
+793 I
-808 SSFTGTTSLLGV
+808 
-820 RLTAENQGVASGN
+820 
-833 NVALSG
+833 
-839 TKFSGTSNVA
+839 
-849 TVLLG
+849 
-854 ATQAET
+854 
-860 ENNAIVVEDSS
+860 
-871 FTGTTSLLGVQL
+871 
-883 AAEKRGVASG
+883 
-893 TSVSVSGATVSG
+893 SGATVTG
-905 YGLIEAVSVYSQD
+905 YGLIQAVAVQSPN
-918 TVEVNNSTLLL
+918 TVEVDNSTLLL
-929 SDVSMDG
+929 SDVSMEG
-936 EPALIAGVDSS
+936 EQALIAGVAIF

-954 NTLVQA
+954 NTFVQA
-960 TEVDIQDNKEL
+960 TQLTMKDNG
-971 KERNVLAGVS
+971 ERNALGGVS
-981 AFITND
+981 VEIND
-987 GGTFTNKNTVVSVNK
+987 GGTFTNENTVVSLLNN
-1002 SDITNGYVAGTLVAL
+1002 SEITDGYVAGTLVSL
-1017 ADGGQV
+1017 VDGGQV
-1023 EINNQTVVVSYS
+1023 EINNQTVVVSNS

-1044 IVASGN
+1044 IVASGD

-1075 IKNGTSTRSGNDV
+1075 VKSETSTRGGNDV
-1088 ELTNSRLQLSGIN
+1088 ELTNSRLQLSGTN
-1101 EVGSISGFDTIGL
+1101 KVGSISGFDTIGL

-1120 KMNAVLTVK
+1120 KEKAVLTVTD
-1129 KATGGQTEF
+1129 ADAGQMEF
-1138 DGVTIEIASDDF
+1138 NGVTIEIASDDF
-1150 LDSSDTYQLINVEG
+1150 LESSDTYQLINVEG
-1164 GKYTFKD
+1164 GTYTFTD
-1171 LTVKESHTFIE
+1171 LTVKESHTFLE
-1182 TTYTADGDVVLGNG
+1182 TTYTAEDDVVLDADHG
-1196 ENLTSENNLFNN
+1196 LTSENDLFNN

-1334 VLYVDGSLRAGRAT
+1334 VLYADGSLRAGRAT

-1374 LGALWDLSESL
+1374 LGAMWGLNESL

-1407 RYNDKLD
+1407 RYNDKLE
-1414 LDSTVTHAVRAGAR
+1414 LDSTVTHALRAGAR

>member
-1 MLIANLRTKRTL
+1 MLIENLRTKRTL

-22 TLSVQASA
+22 TLSVQANA
-30 ADTLQGKVVADE
+30 TDTLQGQVVADK
-42 APNYSTQS
+42 APNYSAQS
-50 GKQYWVLTGTE
+50 GKQYWVLTGAE

-66 NALTINDANGTVKLP
+66 NALTINDANGTVKQA

-107 GQTST
+107 GQTSK
-112 FASAVLV
+112 FDSAVLF

-131 ADANKA
+131 VDANKV
-137 TLNTSADAAGSYAF
+137 TLDANVEASGGYAF
-151 SNIFA
+151 TNIFA

-169 VIDDVEINVTV
+169 VIGDVEINLIA
-180 DPSDVSLEDLGA
+180 DPSDDSDEDIGA

-199 VDNLSAE
+199 VNNPSAE

-212 VHFSGNSLTLSDT
+212 VRFSGNSLTLSGT
-225 KIAAPKE
+225 KIAAPE
-232 MYVDG
+232 IYVDG
-237 VMTEQVNT
+237 VMTQQVNT
-245 VVAEDNRFVLENLT
+245 VVAEDNRYVLENLS
-259 ITTDTGYFRGV
+259 ITTDDGHFRGV
-270 TTVGADEAQID
+270 TAVGADEAQIY
-281 RNKTTVTDLTFS
+281 RNETTVTGLIFS
-293 STDFAYVEGMEVYDF
+293 STDFASVEGMEVNGF
-308 GRAEAANNTYIADG
+308 GRAEAANNTYTADG
-322 IELNGSDLILS
+322 IELNGSDLILR
-333 GGWFQD
+333 GGRFLD
-339 GDSAVFANNTVNIAD
+339 GDSAVFANNTVNIAN

-369 IQTRD
+369 IQTSD
-374 VADVTANATT
+374 VADVSANATT

-419 SASGNLLSAH
+419 SASDNLLSVH

-484 TGNAEISRNAVSV
+484 SGNAEISRNEVSV

-515 GSTQNASVVMN
+515 GSAQNASVVMN

-541 ADLWAARAGLGDEA
+541 ADLWAARAGLGDEV
-555 YHSGADISTV
+555 YHSGADTSTV

-577 DFAGQFGVAGAE
+577 KFTGQLGVAGAE
-589 VDIRGSADVSNNA
+589 VDIRGSAVVSNNA
-602 VELRNVTA
+602 VELSNVTA
-610 DHFSALGASYVGYVT
+610 DRFYALGASYVGSET

-650 FVAARSFFTDG
+650 FVAARSLFTDG

-675 RLEMTDATLSGESYV
+675 RLEMTDATLSGGSSV
-690 MSVSATDAGEARA
+690 MSVSATEAGEARA
-703 LNNTLEVSGLTAR
+703 LNNTLEVSGLTAS
-716 NDQGTAVTH
+716 NDQGTAVTN

-736 VAENNATVVEDS
+736 VAENNATV
-748 SFTGTTRLWG
+748 
-758 VRLVAENQGIASE
+758 
-771 NHVALSGTKFS
+771 
-782 GTSNVAAVSLG
+782 
-793 ATQAETENNVIIVED
+793 VED

-854 ATQAET
+854 TTQAET
-860 ENNAIVVEDSS
+860 ENNAMLVEDSS
-871 FTGTTSLLGVQL
+871 FTGTTSLLGVKL
-883 AAEKRGVASG
+883 AAENRGVASG
-893 TSVSVSGATVSG
+893 TSVSVSGVEVSG
-905 YGLIEAVSVYSQD
+905 YGLIEAVSVYSQN
-918 TVEVNNSTLLL
+918 TVEVDNSTLLL
-929 SDVSMDG
+929 SNVSMDG
-936 EPALIAGVDSS
+936 KPALIAGVDSL

-987 GGTFTNKNTVVSVNK
+987 GGTFTNKNTIVSVNK
-1002 SDITNGYVAGTLVAL
+1002 SGITNGYVAGTLVAL

-1044 IVASGN
+1044 IVASGD

-1075 IKNGTSTRSGNDV
+1075 VKSETSTRSGNDV
-1088 ELTNSRLQLSGIN
+1088 ELTNSRLQLSGTN
-1101 EVGSISGFDTIGL
+1101 TVGSISGFDTIGL

-1120 KMNAVLTVK
+1120 KEKAVLTVTD
-1129 KATGGQTEF
+1129 ADAGQMEF
-1138 DGVTIEIASDDF
+1138 NGVTIEIASDDF
-1150 LDSSDTYQLINVEG
+1150 LESSDTYQLINVEG

-1171 LTVKESHTFIE
+1171 LTVKESHTFLE

-1196 ENLTSENNLFNN
+1196 ENLTSENDLFNN

-1228 AFINQGAEFIADE
+1228 AFVNQGAEFIADE

-1334 VLYVDGSLRAGRAT
+1334 VLYADGSLRAGRAT

-1374 LGALWDLSESL
+1374 LGALWDLNESL

-1407 RYNDKLD
+1407 RYNDKLE

>member
-1 MLIANLRTKRTL
+1 MLIESLRTKRTL

-42 APNYSTQS
+42 APNYSAQS

-66 NALTINDANGTVKLP
+66 NALTINDANGTVQLP

-131 ADANKA
+131 ADANKV

-169 VIDDVEINVTV
+169 VINDVEINVTV

-212 VHFSGNSLTLSDT
+212 VHFSGNSLTLRDT

-308 GRAEAANNTYIADG
+308 GRAEAANNAYMADG

-339 GDSAVFANNTVNIAD
+339 GDSAVFANNTVSIAD

-419 SASGNLLSAH
+419 SASDNLLSAH

-570 RARVLDS
+570 RARILDS

-589 VDIRGSADVSNNA
+589 VDIRGSAVVSNNA

-610 DHFSALGASYVGYVT
+610 DRFSALGASYVGYEM

-637 LIAEGVTASDYAQ
+637 LIAEGVTATDYAQ

-675 RLEMTDATLSGESYV
+675 RLEMTDATLSGRSSV

-716 NDQGTAVTH
+716 NDQGTAVTN

-758 VRLVAENQGIASE
+758 VRLVTENQGIASG

-820 RLTAENQGVASGN
+820 RLTAENQ
-833 NVALSG
+833 
-839 TKFSGTSNVA
+839 
-849 TVLLG
+849 
-854 ATQAET
+854 
-860 ENNAIVVEDSS
+860 
-871 FTGTTSLLGVQL
+871 
-883 AAEKRGVASG
+883 GVASG

-947 GKTVSVQ
+947 GKTVTVQ

-987 GGTFTNKNTVVSVNK
+987 GGTFTNKNTVVSVSK

-1067 VGGVYDVS
+1067 VGGVYDIS

-1374 LGALWDLSESL
+1374 LGALWDLNESL
-1385 KLDTYARYMVTYLDD
+1385 KLDTYARYMVTYLGD

-1473 FELGLRIRPSLESNW
+1473 FELGLRICPSLESNW

>member
-1 MLIANLRTKRTL
+1 MLIENLRTKRTL

-42 APNYSTQS
+42 APNYSAQS
-50 GKQYWVLTGTE
+50 GKQYWVLTGAE

-66 NALTINDANGTVKLP
+66 NALTINDANGTVKQAN
-81 DQIPVSHIYLSEA
+81 QIPVSHIYLSEA
-94 DKAVANGNQMTVG
+94 DKAVANGNQMTIG

-112 FASAVLV
+112 FASAFLV

-131 ADANKA
+131 ADANKV
-137 TLNTSADAAGSYAF
+137 TLDANVEASGGYAF
-151 SNIFA
+151 TNIFA

-169 VIDDVEINVTV
+169 VIGDVEINLIA
-180 DPSDVSLEDLGA
+180 DPSDDSDEDIGA

-199 VDNLSAE
+199 VNNPSAE
-206 AGMTSS
+206 AEMTSS
-212 VHFSGNSLTLSDT
+212 ARFSGNSLTLSGT
-225 KIAAPKE
+225 KIDAPE
-232 MYVDG
+232 IYVDG
-237 VMTEQVNT
+237 VLTQQVNT
-245 VVAEDNRFVLENLT
+245 VVAEDNRYVLENLS
-259 ITTDTGYFRGV
+259 ITTDDGHFRGV
-270 TTVGADEAQID
+270 TAFGADEVQIH
-281 RNKTTVTDLTFS
+281 RNATTAKDLTLS
-293 STDFAYVEGMEVYDF
+293 PKTFAVVEGMEVNGF
-308 GRAEAANNTYIADG
+308 GRAEAANNTYTADG
-322 IELNGSDLILS
+322 IELNGSALILR
-333 GGWFQD
+333 GGRFLD
-339 GDSAVFANNTVNIAD
+339 GDSAVFSNNTVNIAD
-354 VTAGSVSGELLTVYG
+354 ITAGSTSGELLTVYG
-369 IQTRD
+369 MLTSG

-392 SPWDAGSSYETE
+392 SPSAVGSSVETE
-404 SLWARAVSVS
+404 SLSALAVSVF

-419 SASGNLLSAH
+419 SASDNLLSAH

-443 SGEDTASVSLI
+443 SGEDTASVSLT

-555 YHSGADISTV
+555 YHSSADTSTV

-570 RARVLDS
+570 LARVLDS
-577 DFAGQFGVAGAE
+577 KFTGQLGVAGAE

-602 VELRNVTA
+602 VELSNVTA
-610 DHFSALGASYVGYVT
+610 DRFYALGASYVGSET

-650 FVAARSFFTDG
+650 FVAARSLFTDG
-661 DEEVYGQ
+661 DKEVYGQ

-675 RLEMTDATLSGESYV
+675 RLEMTDATLSGGSSV
-690 MSVSATDAGEARA
+690 MSVSATEAGEARA
-703 LNNTLEVSGLTAR
+703 LNNTLEVSGLTAS
-716 NDQGTAVTH
+716 NDQGTAVTN

-748 SFTGTTRLWG
+748 SFTGTTSLWG
-758 VRLVAENQGIASE
+758 VRLVAENQGVALG
-771 NHVALSGTKFS
+771 NNVALSGTKFS

-793 ATQAETENNVIIVED
+793 ATQAETENNAMLVED

-820 RLTAENQGVASGN
+820 H
-833 NVALSG
+833 
-839 TKFSGTSNVA
+839 
-849 TVLLG
+849 
-854 ATQAET
+854 
-860 ENNAIVVEDSS
+860 
-871 FTGTTSLLGVQL
+871 L

-893 TSVSVSGATVSG
+893 TSVSVSGVEVSG

-936 EPALIAGVDSS
+936 EPALIAGVDGS

-1044 IVASGN
+1044 IVASGD

-1114 NVTEAN
+1114 NVTQDN
-1120 KMNAVLTVK
+1120 IDQAVLTVTQ
-1129 KATGGQTEF
+1129 AAEGQTKF

-1150 LDSSDTYQLINVEG
+1150 LESSDTYQLINVEG

-1196 ENLTSENNLFNN
+1196 ENLTSENDLFNN

-1228 AFINQGAEFIADE
+1228 AFVNQGAEFIAEE

-1374 LGALWDLSESL
+1374 LGALWDLNESL

-1400 DDVSLNN
+1400 DDVDLNN

-1473 FELGLRIRPSLESNW
+1473 FELGMRIRPSLESNW

>member
-1 MLIANLRTKRTL
+1 MLIENLRTKRTL
-13 LSLAVAAAL
+13 LSLAVATAL
-22 TLSVQASA
+22 TLSVQANA

-50 GKQYWVLTGTE
+50 GKQYWVLTGAE

-66 NALTINDANGTVKLP
+66 NALTINDANGTVKQAN
-81 DQIPVSHIYLSEA
+81 QIPVSHIYLSEA
-94 DKAVANGNQMTVG
+94 DKAVANGNQMTIG

-112 FASAVLV
+112 FASAFLV

-131 ADANKA
+131 ADANEV
-137 TLNTSADAAGSYAF
+137 TLDANVEASGGYAF
-151 SNIFA
+151 TNIFA

-169 VIDDVEINVTV
+169 VIGDVEINLIA
-180 DPSDVSLEDLGA
+180 DPSDDSDEDIGA

-199 VDNLSAE
+199 VNNPSAE
-206 AGMTSS
+206 AEMTSS
-212 VHFSGNSLTLSDT
+212 ARFSGNSLTLSGT
-225 KIAAPKE
+225 KIDAPE
-232 MYVDG
+232 IYVDG
-237 VMTEQVNT
+237 VLTQQVNT
-245 VVAEDNRFVLENLT
+245 VVAEDNRYVLENLS
-259 ITTDTGYFRGV
+259 ITTDDGHFRGV
-270 TTVGADEAQID
+270 TAFGADEVQIY
-281 RNKTTVTDLTFS
+281 RNETTVTGLIFS
-293 STDFAYVEGMEVYDF
+293 STDFASVEGMEVNGF
-308 GRAEAANNTYIADG
+308 GRAEAANNTYTADG
-322 IELNGSDLILS
+322 IELNGSDLILR
-333 GGWFQD
+333 GGRFLD
-339 GDSAVFANNTVNIAD
+339 GDSAVFANNTVNIAN

-369 IQTRD
+369 IQTSD
-374 VADVTANATT
+374 VADVSANATT

-419 SASGNLLSAH
+419 SASDNLLSVH

-484 TGNAEISRNAVSV
+484 SGNAEISRNEVSV

-515 GSTQNASVVMN
+515 GSAQNASVVMN

-541 ADLWAARAGLGDEA
+541 ADLWAARAGLGDEV
-555 YHSGADISTV
+555 YHSGADTSTV

-577 DFAGQFGVAGAE
+577 KFTGQLGVAGAE
-589 VDIRGSADVSNNA
+589 VDIRGSAVVSNNA
-602 VELRNVTA
+602 VELSNVTA
-610 DHFSALGASYVGYVT
+610 DRFYALGASYVGSET

-650 FVAARSFFTDG
+650 FVAARSLFTDG

-675 RLEMTDATLSGESYV
+675 RLEMTDATLSGGSSV
-690 MSVSATDAGEARA
+690 MSVSATEAGEARA
-703 LNNTLEVSGLTAR
+703 LNNTLEVSGLTAS
-716 NDQGTAVTH
+716 NDQGTAVTN

-748 SFTGTTRLWG
+748 SFTGTT
-758 VRLVAENQGIASE
+758 
-771 NHVALSGTKFS
+771 
-782 GTSNVAAVSLG
+782 
-793 ATQAETENNVIIVED
+793 
-808 SSFTGTTSLLGV
+808 SLLGV
-820 RLTAENQGVASGN
+820 RLTAENQGGASGN

-860 ENNAIVVEDSS
+860 ENNAMLVEDSS

-883 AAEKRGVASG
+883 AAENRGVASG
-893 TSVSVSGATVSG
+893 TSVSVSGVEVSG
-905 YGLIEAVSVYSQD
+905 YGLIEAVSVYSQN
-918 TVEVNNSTLLL
+918 TVEVDNSTLLL
-929 SDVSMDG
+929 SNVSMDG
-936 EPALIAGVDSS
+936 KPALIAGVDSL

-987 GGTFTNKNTVVSVNK
+987 GGIFTNKNSIVSVNK

-1023 EINNQTVVVSYS
+1023 EINNQTVVVSNS

-1044 IVASGN
+1044 IVASGD

-1067 VGGVYDVS
+1067 EGGVYAVS
-1075 IKNGTSTRSGNDV
+1075 VKNGTSTRSGNDV
-1088 ELTNSRLQLSGIN
+1088 ELTNSRLQLSGTN
-1101 EVGSISGFDTIGL
+1101 TVGSISGFDTIGL

-1120 KMNAVLTVK
+1120 KEKAVLTVTQ
-1129 KATGGQTEF
+1129 AAEGQTKF

-1150 LDSSDTYQLINVEG
+1150 LESSDTYQLINVEG

-1196 ENLTSENNLFNN
+1196 ENLTSENDLFNN

-1284 AGLRVNP
+1284 AGLRINP

-1318 HEYFGVGFA
+1318 HEYFGVGFV

-1374 LGALWDLSESL
+1374 LGALWDLNESL

-1400 DDVSLNN
+1400 DDVDLNN

>member
-1 MLIANLRTKRTL
+1 MLIESLRTKRTL

-66 NALTINDANGTVKLP
+66 NALTINDANVTVQLP
-81 DQIPVSHIYLSEA
+81 DQIPVSHIYLSDA

-131 ADANKA
+131 ADANKV

-245 VVAEDNRFVLENLT
+245 VVAEGNRFVLENLT

-308 GRAEAANNTYIADG
+308 GRAEAANNTYMADG

-419 SASGNLLSAH
+419 SASDNLLSAH

-484 TGNAEISRNAVSV
+484 TGNAEISCNAVSV

-555 YHSGADISTV
+555 YHSGADTSTV

-589 VDIRGSADVSNNA
+589 VDIRGSAVVSNNA

-610 DHFSALGASYVGYVT
+610 DRFSALGASYVGYEM

-637 LIAEGVTASDYAQ
+637 LIAEGVTASNYSQ

-716 NDQGTAVTH
+716 NDQGTAVTN

-758 VRLVAENQGIASE
+758 VRLVAENQGIASG

-782 GTSNVAAVSLG
+782 GTSNVAAV
-793 ATQAETENNVIIVED
+793 
-808 SSFTGTTSLLGV
+808 
-820 RLTAENQGVASGN
+820 
-833 NVALSG
+833 
-839 TKFSGTSNVA
+839 
-849 TVLLG
+849 LLG

-860 ENNAIVVEDSS
+860 ENNAMLVEDSS

-1088 ELTNSRLQLSGIN
+1088 ELTNSRLQLSGTN
-1101 EVGSISGFDTIGL
+1101 TVGSISGFDTIGL

-1120 KMNAVLTVK
+1120 KEKAVLTVTD
-1129 KATGGQTEF
+1129 ADAGQMEF
-1138 DGVTIEIASDDF
+1138 NGVTIEIASDDF
-1150 LDSSDTYQLINVEG
+1150 LESSDTYQLINVER
-1164 GKYTFKD
+1164 GKYTFTG
-1171 LTVKESHTFIE
+1171 LTVKESHTFLE
-1182 TTYTADGDVVLGNG
+1182 TTYTAEDDVVLDADHA
-1196 ENLTSENNLFNN
+1196 LTSENDLFNN

-1374 LGALWDLSESL
+1374 LGALWNLSESL

>member
-1 MLIANLRTKRTL
+1 MLIENLRTKRTL

-22 TLSVQASA
+22 TLSVQANA

-42 APNYSTQS
+42 APNYSAQS
-50 GKQYWVLTGTE
+50 GKQCWVLTGAE

-107 GQTST
+107 GQNST
-112 FASAVLV
+112 FASAVLL

-131 ADANKA
+131 ADANKVA
-137 TLNTSADAAGSYAF
+137 LNTSADAAGSYAF
-151 SNIFA
+151 TNILA
-156 TRIGEATIRNSET
+156 MKIVDATIRNSET

-180 DPSDVSLEDLGA
+180 DPSDDSVEDLGA
-192 FWAWGAY
+192 FWAWGAS
-199 VDNLSAE
+199 VDNLSAD

-212 VHFSGNSLTLSDT
+212 VRFSGNSLTLSGT
-225 KIAAPKE
+225 KIDAPE
-232 MYVDG
+232 IYVDG
-237 VMTEQVNT
+237 VMSQQVNT
-245 VVAEDNRFVLENLT
+245 VVAEDNRFVLENLS
-259 ITTDTGYFRGV
+259 ITTDDGHFRGV
-270 TTVGADEAQID
+270 TAFGADEVQIH
-281 RNKTTVTDLTFS
+281 RNETTVTGLIFS
-293 STDFAYVEGMEVYDF
+293 STDFASVEGMEVNGF
-308 GRAEAANNTYIADG
+308 GRAEAANNTYMADG
-322 IELNGSDLILS
+322 IELNGSDLILR
-333 GGWFQD
+333 GGRFLD
-339 GDSAVFANNTVNIAD
+339 GDSAVFANSTVKIAN

-369 IQTRD
+369 IQTSD
-374 VADVTANATT
+374 VADVSANATT

-392 SPWDAGSSYETE
+392 SPWDAGSSYEIE

-419 SASGNLLSAH
+419 SASDNLLSAH
-429 DVHVHSAILSAAYV
+429 DVHVHSAMLSAAYV
-443 SGEDTASVSLI
+443 SGKDTASVSLI

-484 TGNAEISRNAVSV
+484 SGNAEISRNEVSV

-555 YHSGADISTV
+555 YHSGADTSTV

-570 RARVLDS
+570 RVRVLDS
-577 DFAGQFGVAGAE
+577 KFTGQLGVAGAE

-637 LIAEGVTASDYAQ
+637 LIVEGVTASNYSQ

-675 RLEMTDATLSGESYV
+675 RLEMTDATLSGEV
-690 MSVSATDAGEARA
+690 RVLATWASEAGEVRA
-703 LNNTLEVSGLTAR
+703 NNNTLRISGLTAD
-716 NDQGTAVTH
+716 NNQADTASEVI
-725 VVAAHLDATQA
+725 ALDLDAMQA
-736 VAENNATVVEDS
+736 EVENNS
-748 SFTGTTRLWG
+748 M
-758 VRLVAENQGIASE
+758 
-771 NHVALSGTKFS
+771 
-782 GTSNVAAVSLG
+782 
-793 ATQAETENNVIIVED
+793 
-808 SSFTGTTSLLGV
+808 
-820 RLTAENQGVASGN
+820 
-833 NVALSG
+833 
-839 TKFSGTSNVA
+839 
-849 TVLLG
+849 
-854 ATQAET
+854 
-860 ENNAIVVEDSS
+860 VVEDSS
-871 FTGTTSLLGVQL
+871 FTGTTSLLGVQLAVENRGVASGNNVALSGTEFSGTSNVAAVFLGATQAEAENNAMLVEDSSFTGTTSLLGVHL

-1044 IVASGN
+1044 IVASGD

-1088 ELTNSRLQLSGIN
+1088 ELTNSRLQLSGTN
-1101 EVGSISGFDTIGL
+1101 TVGSISGFDTIGL

-1120 KMNAVLTVK
+1120 KEKAVLTVTD
-1129 KATGGQTEF
+1129 ADAGQMEF
-1138 DGVTIEIASDDF
+1138 NGVTIEIASDDF
-1150 LDSSDTYQLINVEG
+1150 LESSDTYQLINVEG

-1182 TTYTADGDVVLGNG
+1182 TTYTANGDVVLGNG
-1196 ENLTSENNLFNN
+1196 ENLTSENDLFNN

-1284 AGLRVNP
+1284 AGLRINP

-1334 VLYVDGSLRAGRAT
+1334 VLYADGSLRAGRAT

-1374 LGALWDLSESL
+1374 LGALWDLNESL

-1400 DDVSLNN
+1400 DDVDLNN
-1407 RYNDKLD
+1407 RYNDKLE

>member
-131 ADANKA
+131 ADANKV
-137 TLNTSADAAGSYAF
+137 TLDSNVEASGGYAF
-151 SNIFA
+151 TNIFA
-156 TRIGEATIRNSET
+156 TRIGEGTIRNSET
-169 VIDDVEINVTV
+169 VIGDVEINVIA
-180 DPSDVSLEDLGA
+180 DPSGESDEDLGA

-199 VDNLSAE
+199 VNNRSAE

-212 VHFSGNSLTLSDT
+212 VHFSGNSLTLSGT
-225 KIAAPKE
+225 KIAAPE
-232 MYVDG
+232 IYVDG
-237 VMTEQVNT
+237 VMTQQVNT
-245 VVAEDNRFVLENLT
+245 VVAEGNRFVLENLS
-259 ITTDTGYFRGV
+259 ISTDDGYFRGV
-270 TTVGADEAQID
+270 TAFGADEVQIH
-281 RNKTTVTDLTFS
+281 RNATTVKDLTLS
-293 STDFAYVEGMEVYDF
+293 PKTFAVVEGMEVYGF
-308 GRAEAANNTYIADG
+308 GRAEAANNTYTADG

-339 GDSAVFANNTVNIAD
+339 GDSAVFANNTVSIAD

-419 SASGNLLSAH
+419 SASDNLLSAH

-577 DFAGQFGVAGAE
+577 EFTGQLGVAGAE

-637 LIAEGVTASDYAQ
+637 LIAEGVTASNYSQ

-716 NDQGTAVTH
+716 NAQGTAVTN

-748 SFTGTTRLWG
+748 SFTGTT
-758 VRLVAENQGIASE
+758 
-771 NHVALSGTKFS
+771 
-782 GTSNVAAVSLG
+782 
-793 ATQAETENNVIIVED
+793 
-808 SSFTGTTSLLGV
+808 SLLGV
-820 RLTAENQGVASGN
+820 H
-833 NVALSG
+833 
-839 TKFSGTSNVA
+839 
-849 TVLLG
+849 
-854 ATQAET
+854 
-860 ENNAIVVEDSS
+860 
-871 FTGTTSLLGVQL
+871 L

-987 GGTFTNKNTVVSVNK
+987 GGTFTDKNTVVSVNK

-1297 FVEAGWANSA
+1297 FIEAGWANSA
-1307 SHVEGTRGDGD
+1307 GHVEGTRGDGD

-1348 TEFAGRYGQD
+1348 TEFAGRYAQD

-1363 AKSLYMSAHVG
+1363 AKSLYASAHVG
-1374 LGALWDLSESL
+1374 LGAMWGLTESL
-1385 KLDTYARYMVTYLDD
+1385 KLDTYARYTVTYLDD

-1407 RYNDKLD
+1407 RYDDRLE
-1414 LDSTVTHAVRAGAR
+1414 LDSTVTHAVRAGVR

>member
-1 MLIANLRTKRTL
+1 MLIENLRTKRTL

-50 GKQYWVLTGTE
+50 GKQYWVLSGTE

-131 ADANKA
+131 ADANKV
-137 TLNTSADAAGSYAF
+137 TLDSNVEASGGYAF
-151 SNIFA
+151 TNIFA
-156 TRIGEATIRNSET
+156 TRIGEGTIRNSET
-169 VIDDVEINVTV
+169 VIGDVEINVIA
-180 DPSDVSLEDLGA
+180 DPSGESDEDLGA

-199 VDNLSAE
+199 VNNSSAE

-212 VHFSGNSLTLSDT
+212 VHFSGNSLTLSGT
-225 KIAAPKE
+225 KIAAPE
-232 MYVDG
+232 IYVDG
-237 VMTEQVNT
+237 VMTQQVNT
-245 VVAEDNRFVLENLT
+245 VVAEGNRFVLENLS
-259 ITTDTGYFRGV
+259 ISTDDGYFRGV
-270 TTVGADEAQID
+270 TAFGADEVQIH
-281 RNKTTVTDLTFS
+281 RNATTVKDLTLS
-293 STDFAYVEGMEVYDF
+293 PKTFAVVEGMEVYDF
-308 GRAEAANNTYIADG
+308 GRAEAANNTYMADG

-339 GDSAVFANNTVNIAD
+339 GDSAVFANNTVSIAD

-419 SASGNLLSAH
+419 SASDNLLSAH

-443 SGEDTASVSLI
+443 SGEDTASVSLT
-454 GNKVELSNSETMQ
+454 GNRVELSNVESQ
-467 STDFENGLTIY
+467 LDSDFENGLTIY

-555 YHSGADISTV
+555 YHSGADTSTV

-577 DFAGQFGVAGAE
+577 EFTGQLGVAGAE

-637 LIAEGVTASDYAQ
+637 LIAEGVTASNYSQ

-703 LNNTLEVSGLTAR
+703 LNNTLEVSGLTAS
-716 NDQGTAVTH
+716 NDQGTAETI
-725 VVAAHLDATQA
+725 VVAAHLDAKQA

-748 SFTGTTRLWG
+748 SFTGTT
-758 VRLVAENQGIASE
+758 
-771 NHVALSGTKFS
+771 
-782 GTSNVAAVSLG
+782 
-793 ATQAETENNVIIVED
+793 
-808 SSFTGTTSLLGV
+808 SLLGV
-820 RLTAENQGVASGN
+820 H
-833 NVALSG
+833 
-839 TKFSGTSNVA
+839 
-849 TVLLG
+849 
-854 ATQAET
+854 
-860 ENNAIVVEDSS
+860 
-871 FTGTTSLLGVQL
+871 L

-960 TEVDIQDNKEL
+960 TEVVIQDNMEL
-971 KERNVLAGVS
+971 KERNVLAGVA

-987 GGTFTNKNTVVSVNK
+987 SGTFTNKNTVVSVNK
-1002 SDITNGYVAGTLVAL
+1002 SDIANGYVAGTLVAL

-1023 EINNQTVVVSYS
+1023 EINNQTVVVSNS

-1044 IVASGN
+1044 IVASSN

-1374 LGALWDLSESL
+1374 LGALWDLCESL

-1428 LLGDFNDYASWKV
+1428 FLGDFNDYASWKV

-1503 VTGNMTVRYSF
+1503 VTGNLTVRYSF

>member
-42 APNYSTQS
+42 APNYSAQS
-50 GKQYWVLTGTE
+50 GKQYWVLTGAE

-66 NALTINDANGTVKLP
+66 NALTINDANGTVKQA
-81 DQIPVSHIYLSEA
+81 DQIPVSHIYLFEA

-131 ADANKA
+131 ADANKV

-151 SNIFA
+151 SNILA

-180 DPSDVSLEDLGA
+180 DSSDVSLEDLGA

-199 VDNLSAE
+199 VNNRSAE

-225 KIAAPKE
+225 KIAAPE
-232 MYVDG
+232 IYVDG

-259 ITTDTGYFRGV
+259 ITTDRGYFRGV
-270 TTVGADEAQID
+270 TAVGADEAQIH
-281 RNKTTVTDLTFS
+281 RNETTVTGLIFS
-293 STDFAYVEGMEVYDF
+293 STDFASVEGMEVNGF
-308 GRAEAANNTYIADG
+308 GRAEAANNTYMADG
-322 IELNGSDLILS
+322 IELNGSDLILR
-333 GGWFQD
+333 GGRFLD
-339 GDSAVFANNTVNIAD
+339 GDSAVFANNTVKIAN

-369 IQTRD
+369 IQTSD
-374 VADVTANATT
+374 VADVSANATT

-419 SASGNLLSAH
+419 SASDNLLSAH

-443 SGEDTASVSLI
+443 SGEDTASVSLT

-484 TGNAEISRNAVSV
+484 TGSAEISRNAVSV

-555 YHSGADISTV
+555 YHSGADNSTV

-577 DFAGQFGVAGAE
+577 KFTGQLGVAGAE

-602 VELRNVTA
+602 VELSNVTA
-610 DHFSALGASYVGYVT
+610 DRFYALGASYVGSET

-650 FVAARSFFTDG
+650 FVAARSLFTDG

-675 RLEMTDATLSGESYV
+675 RLEMTDATLSGGSSV
-690 MSVSATDAGEARA
+690 MSVSATEAGEARA
-703 LNNTLEVSGLTAR
+703 LNNTLEVSGLTAS
-716 NDQGTAVTH
+716 NDQGTAVTN

-748 SFTGTTRLWG
+748 SFTGTTSLWG
-758 VRLVAENQGIASE
+758 VRLVAENQGVASG
-771 NHVALSGTKFS
+771 NNVALSGTKFS

-793 ATQAETENNVIIVED
+793 ATQAETENNAMLVED

-820 RLTAENQGVASGN
+820 H
-833 NVALSG
+833 
-839 TKFSGTSNVA
+839 
-849 TVLLG
+849 
-854 ATQAET
+854 
-860 ENNAIVVEDSS
+860 
-871 FTGTTSLLGVQL
+871 L

-893 TSVSVSGATVSG
+893 TCVSVSGVEVSG

-936 EPALIAGVDSS
+936 EPALIAGVDGS

-1044 IVASGN
+1044 IVASGD

-1114 NVTEAN
+1114 NVTQDN
-1120 KMNAVLTVK
+1120 IDQAVLTVTQ
-1129 KATGGQTEF
+1129 AAEGQTKF

-1171 LTVKESHTFIE
+1171 LTVKESHTFLE
-1182 TTYTADGDVVLGNG
+1182 TTYTAKGDVVLGNG
-1196 ENLTSENNLFNN
+1196 NSLTSDNELFNN

-1334 VLYVDGSLRAGRAT
+1334 VLYADGSLRAGRAT

-1374 LGALWDLSESL
+1374 LGALWDLNENL

-1407 RYNDKLD
+1407 RYNDKLE

>member
-1 MLIANLRTKRTL
+1 MLIENLRTKRTL

-42 APNYSTQS
+42 APNYSAQS

-66 NALTINDANGTVKLP
+66 NALTINDANGTVQLP
-81 DQIPVSHIYLSEA
+81 DQIPVSHIYLSDA

-169 VIDDVEINVTV
+169 MINDVEINVTV
-180 DPSDVSLEDLGA
+180 DPSGVSLEDLGA
-192 FWAWGAY
+192 FWVWGAY

-308 GRAEAANNTYIADG
+308 GRAEAANNTYMADG

-339 GDSAVFANNTVNIAD
+339 GDSAVFANNTVSIAD

-589 VDIRGSADVSNNA
+589 VDIRGSAVVSNNA

-610 DHFSALGASYVGYVT
+610 DRFSALGASYVGYEM

-675 RLEMTDATLSGESYV
+675 RLEMTDATLSGGSSV

-716 NDQGTAVTH
+716 NDQGTAVPN
-725 VVAAHLDATQA
+725 VVAAHLDAKQA
-736 VAENNATVVEDS
+736 VAENNAT
-748 SFTGTTRLWG
+748 
-758 VRLVAENQGIASE
+758 
-771 NHVALSGTKFS
+771 
-782 GTSNVAAVSLG
+782 
-793 ATQAETENNVIIVED
+793 
-808 SSFTGTTSLLGV
+808 
-820 RLTAENQGVASGN
+820 
-833 NVALSG
+833 
-839 TKFSGTSNVA
+839 
-849 TVLLG
+849 
-854 ATQAET
+854 
-860 ENNAIVVEDSS
+860 VVEDSS

-905 YGLIEAVSVYSQD
+905 YGLIETVSVYSQD

-1374 LGALWDLSESL
+1374 LGALWDLNESL

-1407 RYNDKLD
+1407 RYNDKLE
-1414 LDSTVTHAVRAGAR
+1414 LNSTVTHAVRAGAR
-1428 LLGDFNDYASWKV
+1428 FLGDFNDYASWKV

>member
-1 MLIANLRTKRTL
+1 MLIENLRTKRTL

-22 TLSVQASA
+22 TLSVQANA
-30 ADTLQGKVVADE
+30 TDTLQGQVVADK
-42 APNYSTQS
+42 APNYSAQS
-50 GKQYWVLTGTE
+50 GKQYWVLTGAE

-66 NALTINDANGTVKLP
+66 NALTINDANGTVKQA
-81 DQIPVSHIYLSEA
+81 DQIPVSHIYLFEA

-131 ADANKA
+131 ADANKV

-151 SNIFA
+151 SNILA

-180 DPSDVSLEDLGA
+180 DSSDVSLEDLGA

-199 VDNLSAE
+199 VNNRSAE

-259 ITTDTGYFRGV
+259 ITTDRGYFRGV
-270 TTVGADEAQID
+270 TAVGADEAQIH
-281 RNKTTVTDLTFS
+281 RNETTVIGLIFS
-293 STDFAYVEGMEVYDF
+293 STDFASVEGMEVNGF
-308 GRAEAANNTYIADG
+308 GRAEAANNTYMADG
-322 IELNGSDLILS
+322 IELNGSDMILR
-333 GGWFQD
+333 GGRFLD
-339 GDSAVFANNTVNIAD
+339 GDSAVFANNTVKIAN

-369 IQTRD
+369 IQTSD
-374 VADVTANATT
+374 VADVSANATT

-419 SASGNLLSAH
+419 SASDNLLSAH

-443 SGEDTASVSLI
+443 SGEDTASVSLT

-484 TGNAEISRNAVSV
+484 TGSAEISRNAVSV

-555 YHSGADISTV
+555 YHSGAGTSTV

-577 DFAGQFGVAGAE
+577 KFTGQLGVAGAE
-589 VDIRGSADVSNNA
+589 VDIRGSAVVSNNA
-602 VELRNVTA
+602 VELSNVMA
-610 DHFSALGASYVGYVT
+610 DRFYALGASYVGSET

-650 FVAARSFFTDG
+650 FVAARSLFTDG

-675 RLEMTDATLSGESYV
+675 RLEMTDVTLSGEV
-690 MSVSATDAGEARA
+690 RVLATWASEAGEVRA
-703 LNNTLEVSGLTAR
+703 SNNTLRISGLTAS
-716 NDQGTAVTH
+716 NDQGTAETI

-736 VAENNATVVEDS
+736 VAENNAMVIKNS
-748 SFTGTTRLWG
+748 SFAGTTVLEG
-758 VRLVAENQGIASE
+758 VNLTTENRG
-771 NHVALSGTKFS
+771 VVSGT
-782 GTSNVAAVSLG
+782 G
-793 ATQAETENNVIIVED
+793 
-808 SSFTGTTSLLGV
+808 
-820 RLTAENQGVASGN
+820 
-833 NVALSG
+833 
-839 TKFSGTSNVA
+839 
-849 TVLLG
+849 
-854 ATQAET
+854 
-860 ENNAIVVEDSS
+860 
-871 FTGTTSLLGVQL
+871 
-883 AAEKRGVASG
+883 
-893 TSVSVSGATVSG
+893 VSVSGATVTG
-905 YGLIEAVSVYSQD
+905 YGLIQAVAVQSPN
-918 TVEVNNSTLLL
+918 TVEVDNSTLLL
-929 SDVSMDG
+929 SDVSMEG
-936 EPALIAGVDSS
+936 EQALIAGVAIF

-954 NTLVQA
+954 NTFVQA
-960 TEVDIQDNKEL
+960 TQLTMKDNG
-971 KERNVLAGVS
+971 ERNALGGVS
-981 AFITND
+981 VEIND
-987 GGTFTNKNTVVSVNK
+987 GGTFTNENTVVSLLNN
-1002 SDITNGYVAGTLVAL
+1002 SEITDGYVAGTLVSL
-1017 ADGGQV
+1017 VDGGQV
-1023 EINNQTVVVSYS
+1023 EINNQTVVVSNS

-1044 IVASGN
+1044 IVASGD

-1075 IKNGTSTRSGNDV
+1075 IKNGTSTRGGNDV
-1088 ELTNSRLQLSGIN
+1088 ELTNSCLQLSGIN
-1101 EVGSISGFDTIGL
+1101 TVGSISGFETIGL

-1120 KMNAVLTVK
+1120 KEKAVLTVTD
-1129 KATGGQTEF
+1129 ADAGQMEF

-1150 LDSSDTYQLINVEG
+1150 LESSNTYQLINVEG
-1164 GKYTFKD
+1164 GTYTFTD

-1182 TTYTADGDVVLGNG
+1182 TTYTADGKVVLGDGNS
-1196 ENLTSENNLFNN
+1196 LTSENDLFNN

-1220 AESLLGTV
+1220 AESLLGTI

-1284 AGLRVNP
+1284 AGLRINP

-1334 VLYVDGSLRAGRAT
+1334 VLYADGSLRAGRAT

-1374 LGALWDLSESL
+1374 LGALWDLNESL

-1407 RYNDKLD
+1407 RYNDKLE

-1473 FELGLRIRPSLESNW
+1473 FELGLRIHPSLESNW

>member
-1 MLIANLRTKRTL
+1 MLIENLRTKRTL

-50 GKQYWVLTGTE
+50 GEQYWVLTGAE

-81 DQIPVSHIYLSEA
+81 DQIPVSHIYLFEA

-131 ADANKA
+131 ADANKV

-151 SNIFA
+151 SNILA

-180 DPSDVSLEDLGA
+180 DSSDVSLEDLGA

-259 ITTDTGYFRGV
+259 ITTDRGYFRGV
-270 TTVGADEAQID
+270 TAVGADEAQIH
-281 RNKTTVTDLTFS
+281 RNATTAKDLTLS
-293 STDFAYVEGMEVYDF
+293 PKTFAVVEGMEVNGF
-308 GRAEAANNTYIADG
+308 GRAEAANNTYTADG
-322 IELNGSDLILS
+322 IELNGSDLILR
-333 GGWFQD
+333 GGRFLD
-339 GDSAVFANNTVNIAD
+339 GDSAVFANNTVNIAN

-369 IQTRD
+369 IQTSD
-374 VADVTANATT
+374 VADVSANATT

-419 SASGNLLSAH
+419 SASDNLLSVL

-484 TGNAEISRNAVSV
+484 SGNAEISRNEVSV

-515 GSTQNASVVMN
+515 DSAQNASVVMN

-541 ADLWAARAGLGDEA
+541 ADLWAARAGLGDEV
-555 YHSGADISTV
+555 YHSGADTSTV

-577 DFAGQFGVAGAE
+577 KFTGQLGVAGAE
-589 VDIRGSADVSNNA
+589 VDIRGSAVVSNNA
-602 VELRNVTA
+602 VELSNVTA
-610 DHFSALGASYVGYVT
+610 DRFYALGASYVGSET
-625 ADQADVVMNGNT
+625 ADQANVVMNGNT

-650 FVAARSFFTDG
+650 FVAARSLFTDG

-675 RLEMTDATLSGESYV
+675 RLEMTDATLSGGSSV
-690 MSVSATDAGEARA
+690 MSVSATEAGEVRA
-703 LNNTLEVSGLTAR
+703 LNNTLEVSGLTAS
-716 NDQGTAVTH
+716 NDQGTAVTN

-736 VAENNATVVEDS
+736 VAENNATV
-748 SFTGTTRLWG
+748 
-758 VRLVAENQGIASE
+758 
-771 NHVALSGTKFS
+771 
-782 GTSNVAAVSLG
+782 
-793 ATQAETENNVIIVED
+793 VED

-860 ENNAIVVEDSS
+860 ENNAMLVEDSS

-883 AAEKRGVASG
+883 AAENRGVASG
-893 TSVSVSGATVSG
+893 TSVSVSGVEVSG
-905 YGLIEAVSVYSQD
+905 YGLIEAVSVYSQN
-918 TVEVNNSTLLL
+918 TVEVDNSTLLL
-929 SDVSMDG
+929 SNVSMDG
-936 EPALIAGVDSS
+936 EPALIAGVDSL

-987 GGTFTNKNTVVSVNK
+987 GGTFTNKNTIVSVNK

-1023 EINNQTVVVSYS
+1023 EINNQTVVVSNS

-1044 IVASGN
+1044 IVASGD

-1075 IKNGTSTRSGNDV
+1075 VKSETSTRSGNDV
-1088 ELTNSRLQLSGIN
+1088 ELTNSRLQLSGTN
-1101 EVGSISGFDTIGL
+1101 TVGSISGFDTIGL

-1120 KMNAVLTVK
+1120 KKKAVLTVTD
-1129 KATGGQTEF
+1129 ADAGQMEF
-1138 DGVTIEIASDDF
+1138 NGVTIEIASDDF
-1150 LDSSDTYQLINVEG
+1150 LESSDTYQLINVEG

-1182 TTYTADGDVVLGNG
+1182 TTYTADGDVVLGDGNS
-1196 ENLTSENNLFNN
+1196 LTSENDLFNN

-1374 LGALWDLSESL
+1374 LGALWDLNESL

>member
-1 MLIANLRTKRTL
+1 MLIENLRTKRTL

-42 APNYSTQS
+42 APNYSAQS
-50 GKQYWVLTGTE
+50 GKQYWVLTGAE

-66 NALTINDANGTVKLP
+66 NALTINDANGTVKQA
-81 DQIPVSHIYLSEA
+81 DQIPVSHIYLFEA
-94 DKAVANGNQMTVG
+94 DKAVANGNQMTIG

-112 FASAVLV
+112 FASAFLV

-131 ADANKA
+131 ADANKV
-137 TLNTSADAAGSYAF
+137 TLDANVEASGGYAF
-151 SNIFA
+151 TNIFA

-169 VIDDVEINVTV
+169 VIGDVEINLIA
-180 DPSDVSLEDLGA
+180 DPSDDSDEDIGA

-199 VDNLSAE
+199 VNNPSAE
-206 AGMTSS
+206 AEMTSS
-212 VHFSGNSLTLSDT
+212 VRFSGNSLTLSGT
-225 KIAAPKE
+225 KIDAPE
-232 MYVDG
+232 IYVDG
-237 VMTEQVNT
+237 VLTQQVNT
-245 VVAEDNRFVLENLT
+245 VVAEDNRYVLENLS
-259 ITTDTGYFRGV
+259 ITTDDGHFRGV
-270 TTVGADEAQID
+270 TAFGADEVQIH
-281 RNKTTVTDLTFS
+281 RNATTAKDLTLS
-293 STDFAYVEGMEVYDF
+293 PKTFAVVEGMEVNGF
-308 GRAEAANNTYIADG
+308 GRAEAANNTYTADG
-322 IELNGSDLILS
+322 IELNGSALILR
-333 GGWFQD
+333 GGRFLD
-339 GDSAVFANNTVNIAD
+339 GDSAVFSNNTVNIAD
-354 VTAGSVSGELLTVYG
+354 ITAGSTSGELLTVYG
-369 IQTRD
+369 MLTSG

-419 SASGNLLSAH
+419 SASDNLLSVL

-484 TGNAEISRNAVSV
+484 SGNAEISRNEVSV

-515 GSTQNASVVMN
+515 DSAQNASVVMN

-541 ADLWAARAGLGDEA
+541 ADLWAARAGLGDEV
-555 YHSGADISTV
+555 YHSGADTSTV

-577 DFAGQFGVAGAE
+577 KFTGQLGVAGAE
-589 VDIRGSADVSNNA
+589 VDIRGSAVVSNNA
-602 VELRNVTA
+602 VELSNVTA
-610 DHFSALGASYVGYVT
+610 DRFYALGASYVGSET

-650 FVAARSFFTDG
+650 FVAARSLFTDG

-675 RLEMTDATLSGESYV
+675 RLEMTDATLSGGSSV
-690 MSVSATDAGEARA
+690 MSVSATEAGEARA
-703 LNNTLEVSGLTAR
+703 LNNTLEVSGLTAS
-716 NDQGTAVTH
+716 NDQGTAVTN

-736 VAENNATVVEDS
+736 VAENNATV
-748 SFTGTTRLWG
+748 
-758 VRLVAENQGIASE
+758 
-771 NHVALSGTKFS
+771 
-782 GTSNVAAVSLG
+782 
-793 ATQAETENNVIIVED
+793 VED

-860 ENNAIVVEDSS
+860 ENNAMLVEDSS

-883 AAEKRGVASG
+883 AAENRGVASG
-893 TSVSVSGATVSG
+893 TSVSVSGVEVSG
-905 YGLIEAVSVYSQD
+905 YGLIEAVSVYSQN
-918 TVEVNNSTLLL
+918 TVEVDNSTLLL
-929 SDVSMDG
+929 SNVSMDG
-936 EPALIAGVDSS
+936 EPALIAGVDSL

-987 GGTFTNKNTVVSVNK
+987 GGTFTNKNTIVSVNK

-1023 EINNQTVVVSYS
+1023 EINNQTVVVSNS

-1044 IVASGN
+1044 IVASGD

-1075 IKNGTSTRSGNDV
+1075 VKSETSTRSGNDV
-1088 ELTNSRLQLSGIN
+1088 ELTNSRLQLSGTN
-1101 EVGSISGFDTIGL
+1101 TVGSISGFDTIGL

-1120 KMNAVLTVK
+1120 KKKAVLTVTD
-1129 KATGGQTEF
+1129 ADAGQMEF
-1138 DGVTIEIASDDF
+1138 NGVTIEIASDDF
-1150 LDSSDTYQLINVEG
+1150 LESSDTYQLINVEG

-1182 TTYTADGDVVLGNG
+1182 TTYTADGDVVLGDGNS
-1196 ENLTSENNLFNN
+1196 LTSENDLFNN

-1374 LGALWDLSESL
+1374 LGALWDLNESL

>member
-1 MLIANLRTKRTL
+1 MLIENLRTKRTL
-13 LSLAVAAAL
+13 LSLAVATAL
-22 TLSVQASA
+22 TLSVQANA

-50 GKQYWVLTGTE
+50 GEQYWVLTGAE

-66 NALTINDANGTVKLP
+66 NALTINDANGTVKQAN
-81 DQIPVSHIYLSEA
+81 QIPVSHIYLSEA
-94 DKAVANGNQMTVG
+94 DKAVANGNQMTIG

-112 FASAVLV
+112 FASAFLV

-131 ADANKA
+131 VDANKV
-137 TLNTSADAAGSYAF
+137 TLDANVEASGGYAF
-151 SNIFA
+151 TNIFA

-169 VIDDVEINVTV
+169 VIGDVEINLIA
-180 DPSDVSLEDLGA
+180 DPSDDSDEDIGA

-199 VDNLSAE
+199 VNNPSAE

-212 VHFSGNSLTLSDT
+212 VRFSGNSLTLSGT
-225 KIAAPKE
+225 KIDAPE
-232 MYVDG
+232 IYVDG
-237 VMTEQVNT
+237 VMTQQVNT
-245 VVAEDNRFVLENLT
+245 VVAEDNRFVLENLS
-259 ITTDTGYFRGV
+259 ITTDDGHFRGV
-270 TTVGADEAQID
+270 TAFGADEVQIH
-281 RNKTTVTDLTFS
+281 RNATTAKDLTLS
-293 STDFAYVEGMEVYDF
+293 PKTFAVVEGMEVNGF
-308 GRAEAANNTYIADG
+308 GRAEAANNTYTADG
-322 IELNGSDLILS
+322 IELNGSDLILR
-333 GGWFQD
+333 GGRFLD
-339 GDSAVFANNTVNIAD
+339 GDSAVFANNTVNIAN

-369 IQTRD
+369 IQTSD
-374 VADVTANATT
+374 VADVSANATT

-419 SASGNLLSAH
+419 SASDNLLSVL

-484 TGNAEISRNAVSV
+484 SGNAEISRNEVSV

-515 GSTQNASVVMN
+515 DSAQNASVVMN

-541 ADLWAARAGLGDEA
+541 ADLWAARAGLGDEV
-555 YHSGADISTV
+555 YHSGADTSTV

-577 DFAGQFGVAGAE
+577 KFTGQLGVAGAE
-589 VDIRGSADVSNNA
+589 VDIRGSAVVSNNA
-602 VELRNVTA
+602 VELSNVTA
-610 DHFSALGASYVGYVT
+610 DRFYALGASYVGSET

-650 FVAARSFFTDG
+650 FVAARSLFTDG

-675 RLEMTDATLSGESYV
+675 RLEMTDATLSGGSSV
-690 MSVSATDAGEARA
+690 MSVSATEAGEARA

-716 NDQGTAVTH
+716 NDQGTAVTN
-725 VVAAHLDATQA
+725 VVAAYLGATQA

-748 SFTGTTRLWG
+748 SFTGTTSLWG
-758 VRLVAENQGIASE
+758 VRLAAENQGI
-771 NHVALSGTKFS
+771 
-782 GTSNVAAVSLG
+782 
-793 ATQAETENNVIIVED
+793 
-808 SSFTGTTSLLGV
+808 
-820 RLTAENQGVASGN
+820 ASGN

-849 TVLLG
+849 AVFLG
-854 ATQAET
+854 ATQAEA

-883 AAEKRGVASG
+883 AAENRGVASG
-893 TSVSVSGATVSG
+893 TSVSVSGVEVSG

-987 GGTFTNKNTVVSVNK
+987 GGTFTNKNTIVSVSK
-1002 SDITNGYVAGTLVAL
+1002 SGITNGYVAGTLVAL

-1044 IVASGN
+1044 IVASGD

-1067 VGGVYDVS
+1067 VGGVYAVS
-1075 IKNGTSTRSGNDV
+1075 VKNGTSTRSGNDV
-1088 ELTNSRLQLSGIN
+1088 ELTNSRLQLSGTN
-1101 EVGSISGFDTIGL
+1101 TVGSISGFDTIGL

-1120 KMNAVLTVK
+1120 KEKAVLTVTD
-1129 KATGGQTEF
+1129 ADAGQMEF
-1138 DGVTIEIASDDF
+1138 NGVTIEIASDDF

-1171 LTVKESHTFIE
+1171 LTVKESHTFLE
-1182 TTYTADGDVVLGNG
+1182 TTYTAKGDVVLGNG
-1196 ENLTSENNLFNN
+1196 NSLTSDNELFNN

-1297 FVEAGWANSA
+1297 FVEAGLANSA

-1334 VLYVDGSLRAGRAT
+1334 VLYADGSLRAGRAT

-1374 LGALWDLSESL
+1374 LGALWDLNESL

-1407 RYNDKLD
+1407 RYNDKLE

>member
-1 MLIANLRTKRTL
+1 MLIENLRTKRTL

-22 TLSVQASA
+22 TLSVQANA
-30 ADTLQGKVVADE
+30 ADTMQGQVVADK
-42 APNYSTQS
+42 APNYSAQS
-50 GKQYWVLTGTE
+50 GKQYWVLTGAE

-107 GQTST
+107 GQNST
-112 FASAVLV
+112 FASAVLL

-131 ADANKA
+131 ADANKVA
-137 TLNTSADAAGSYAF
+137 LNTSADAAGSYAF
-151 SNIFA
+151 TNILA
-156 TRIGEATIRNSET
+156 MKIVDATIRNSET

-180 DPSDVSLEDLGA
+180 DPSDDSVEDLGA
-192 FWAWGAY
+192 FWAWGAS
-199 VDNLSAE
+199 VDNLSAD

-212 VHFSGNSLTLSDT
+212 VRFSGNSLTLSGT
-225 KIAAPKE
+225 KIDAPE
-232 MYVDG
+232 IYVDG
-237 VMTEQVNT
+237 VMSQQVNT
-245 VVAEDNRFVLENLT
+245 VVAEDNRFVLENLS
-259 ITTDTGYFRGV
+259 ITTDDGHFRGV
-270 TTVGADEAQID
+270 TAVGADEAQIY
-281 RNKTTVTDLTFS
+281 RNETTVTGLIFS
-293 STDFAYVEGMEVYDF
+293 STDFASVEGMEVNGF
-308 GRAEAANNTYIADG
+308 GRAEAANNTYTADG
-322 IELNGSDLILS
+322 IELNGSDLILR
-333 GGWFQD
+333 GGRFLD
-339 GDSAVFANNTVNIAD
+339 GDSAVFANNTVNIAN

-369 IQTRD
+369 MLTSG

-392 SPWDAGSSYETE
+392 SPSAAGSSVETE
-404 SLWARAVSVS
+404 SLSALAVSVF

-419 SASGNLLSAH
+419 SASDNLLSGH

-443 SGEDTASVSLI
+443 SGKDTASVSLI

-555 YHSGADISTV
+555 YHSGADNSTV

-577 DFAGQFGVAGAE
+577 KFTGQLGVAGAE
-589 VDIRGSADVSNNA
+589 VDIRGSAVVSNNA
-602 VELRNVTA
+602 VELSNVTA
-610 DHFSALGASYVGYVT
+610 DRFYALGASYVGSET

-650 FVAARSFFTDG
+650 FVAARSLFTDG

-675 RLEMTDATLSGESYV
+675 RLEMTDATLSGGSSV
-690 MSVSATDAGEARA
+690 MSVSATEAGEARA
-703 LNNTLEVSGLTAR
+703 LNNTLEVSGLTAS
-716 NDQGTAVTH
+716 NDQGTAVTN

-748 SFTGTTRLWG
+748 SFTGTTSLWG
-758 VRLVAENQGIASE
+758 VRLV
-771 NHVALSGTKFS
+771 
-782 GTSNVAAVSLG
+782 
-793 ATQAETENNVIIVED
+793 
-808 SSFTGTTSLLGV
+808 
-820 RLTAENQGVASGN
+820 AENQGVASGN

-849 TVLLG
+849 AVFLG
-854 ATQAET
+854 ATQAEA

-883 AAEKRGVASG
+883 AAENRGVASG
-893 TSVSVSGATVSG
+893 TSVSVSGVEVSG

-987 GGTFTNKNTVVSVNK
+987 GGTFTNKNTIVSVSK
-1002 SDITNGYVAGTLVAL
+1002 SGITNGYVAGTLVAL

-1044 IVASGN
+1044 IVASGD

-1067 VGGVYDVS
+1067 VGGVYAVS
-1075 IKNGTSTRSGNDV
+1075 VKNGTSTRSGNDV
-1088 ELTNSRLQLSGIN
+1088 ELTNSRLQLSGTN
-1101 EVGSISGFDTIGL
+1101 TVGSISGFDTIGL

-1120 KMNAVLTVK
+1120 KEKAVLTVTD
-1129 KATGGQTEF
+1129 ADAGQMEF
-1138 DGVTIEIASDDF
+1138 NGVTIEIASDDF

-1171 LTVKESHTFIE
+1171 LTVKESHTFLE
-1182 TTYTADGDVVLGNG
+1182 TTYTAKGDVVLGNG
-1196 ENLTSENNLFNN
+1196 NSLTSDNELFNN

-1284 AGLRVNP
+1284 AGLRINP

-1374 LGALWDLSESL
+1374 LGALWDLNESL

-1400 DDVSLNN
+1400 DDVDLNN

-1473 FELGLRIRPSLESNW
+1473 FELGMRIRPSLESNW

>member
-1 MLIANLRTKRTL
+1 M
-13 LSLAVAAAL
+13 
-22 TLSVQASA
+22 
-30 ADTLQGKVVADE
+30 
-42 APNYSTQS
+42 
-50 GKQYWVLTGTE
+50 
-61 QTAES
+61 
-66 NALTINDANGTVKLP
+66 
-81 DQIPVSHIYLSEA
+81 
-94 DKAVANGNQMTVG
+94 
-107 GQTST
+107 
-112 FASAVLV
+112 
-119 MNVWADNVDSLE
+119 
-131 ADANKA
+131 
-137 TLNTSADAAGSYAF
+137 
-151 SNIFA
+151 
-156 TRIGEATIRNSET
+156 
-169 VIDDVEINVTV
+169 
-180 DPSDVSLEDLGA
+180 
-192 FWAWGAY
+192 
-199 VDNLSAE
+199 
-206 AGMTSS
+206 
-212 VHFSGNSLTLSDT
+212 
-225 KIAAPKE
+225 
-232 MYVDG
+232 
-237 VMTEQVNT
+237 
-245 VVAEDNRFVLENLT
+245 
-259 ITTDTGYFRGV
+259 
-270 TTVGADEAQID
+270 
-281 RNKTTVTDLTFS
+281 
-293 STDFAYVEGMEVYDF
+293 
-308 GRAEAANNTYIADG
+308 
-322 IELNGSDLILS
+322 
-333 GGWFQD
+333 
-339 GDSAVFANNTVNIAD
+339 
-354 VTAGSVSGELLTVYG
+354 
-369 IQTRD
+369 
-374 VADVTANATT
+374 
-384 VTLDKITL
+384 
-392 SPWDAGSSYETE
+392 
-404 SLWARAVSVS
+404 
-414 DAETV
+414 
-419 SASGNLLSAH
+419 
-429 DVHVHSAILSAAYV
+429 

-555 YHSGADISTV
+555 YHSGADTSTV

-577 DFAGQFGVAGAE
+577 EFTGQLGVAGAE
-589 VDIRGSADVSNNA
+589 VDIRGSAVVSNNA

-610 DHFSALGASYVGYVT
+610 DRFSALGASYVGYEM

-675 RLEMTDATLSGESYV
+675 RLEMTDATLSGGSSV

-716 NDQGTAVTH
+716 NDQGTAATN

-736 VAENNATVVEDS
+736 VAENNAM
-748 SFTGTTRLWG
+748 L
-758 VRLVAENQGIASE
+758 
-771 NHVALSGTKFS
+771 
-782 GTSNVAAVSLG
+782 
-793 ATQAETENNVIIVED
+793 VED

-820 RLTAENQGVASGN
+820 H
-833 NVALSG
+833 
-839 TKFSGTSNVA
+839 
-849 TVLLG
+849 
-854 ATQAET
+854 
-860 ENNAIVVEDSS
+860 
-871 FTGTTSLLGVQL
+871 L

-947 GKTVSVQ
+947 GKTVTVQ

-987 GGTFTNKNTVVSVNK
+987 GGTFTNKNTVVSVSK

-1138 DGVTIEIASDDF
+1138 DGVTLEIASDDF

-1208 KTVKATESSKTL
+1208 KTVRATESSKTL

-1291 NWTMAG
+1291 NWTLAG
-1297 FVEAGWANSA
+1297 FIEAGWANSA

-1334 VLYVDGSLRAGRAT
+1334 VFYVDGSLRAGRAT

-1385 KLDTYARYMVTYLDD
+1385 KLDTYARYTVTYLDD

>member
-1 MLIANLRTKRTL
+1 MLIENLRTKRTL
-13 LSLAVAAAL
+13 LSLAVATAL
-22 TLSVQASA
+22 TLSVQANA

-50 GKQYWVLTGTE
+50 GKQYWVLTGAE

-66 NALTINDANGTVKLP
+66 NALTINDANGTVKQAN
-81 DQIPVSHIYLSEA
+81 QIPVSHIYLSEA
-94 DKAVANGNQMTVG
+94 DKAVANGNQMTIG

-131 ADANKA
+131 ADANKV
-137 TLNTSADAAGSYAF
+137 TLDANVEASGGYAF
-151 SNIFA
+151 TNIFA

-169 VIDDVEINVTV
+169 VIGDVEINLIA
-180 DPSDVSLEDLGA
+180 DPSDDSDEDIGA

-199 VDNLSAE
+199 VNNPSAE
-206 AGMTSS
+206 AEMTSS
-212 VHFSGNSLTLSDT
+212 ARFSGNSLTLSGT
-225 KIAAPKE
+225 KIDAPE
-232 MYVDG
+232 IYVDG
-237 VMTEQVNT
+237 VLTQQVNT
-245 VVAEDNRFVLENLT
+245 VVAEDNRYVLENLS
-259 ITTDTGYFRGV
+259 ITTDDGHFRGV
-270 TTVGADEAQID
+270 TAFGADEVQIH
-281 RNKTTVTDLTFS
+281 RNATTAKDLTLS
-293 STDFAYVEGMEVYDF
+293 PKTFAVVEGMEVNGF
-308 GRAEAANNTYIADG
+308 GRAEAANNTYTADG
-322 IELNGSDLILS
+322 IELNGSALILR
-333 GGWFQD
+333 GGRFLD
-339 GDSAVFANNTVNIAD
+339 GDSAVFSNNTVNIAD
-354 VTAGSVSGELLTVYG
+354 ITAGSTSGELLTVYG
-369 IQTRD
+369 MLTSG

-392 SPWDAGSSYETE
+392 SPSAVGSSVETE
-404 SLWARAVSVS
+404 SLSALAVSVF

-419 SASGNLLSAH
+419 SASDNLLSAH

-443 SGEDTASVSLI
+443 SGEDTASVSLT
-454 GNKVELSNSETMQ
+454 GNRVELSNVESQ
-467 STDFENGLTIY
+467 LDSDFENGLTIY

-484 TGNAEISRNAVSV
+484 SGNAEISRNEVSV

-515 GSTQNASVVMN
+515 GLAQNASVVMN

-541 ADLWAARAGLGDEA
+541 ADLWAARAGLGDEV
-555 YHSGADISTV
+555 YHSGADTSTV

-577 DFAGQFGVAGAE
+577 KFIGQLGVAGAE
-589 VDIRGSADVSNNA
+589 VDIRGSAVVSNNA

-610 DHFSALGASYVGYVT
+610 DRFYALGASYVGSDT

-675 RLEMTDATLSGESYV
+675 RLEMTDATLSGGSSV
-690 MSVSATDAGEARA
+690 MSVSAKDAGEARA

-716 NDQGTAVTH
+716 NDQGTAVTN

-748 SFTGTTRLWG
+748 SFTGTTSLWG
-758 VRLVAENQGIASE
+758 VRLV
-771 NHVALSGTKFS
+771 
-782 GTSNVAAVSLG
+782 
-793 ATQAETENNVIIVED
+793 
-808 SSFTGTTSLLGV
+808 
-820 RLTAENQGVASGN
+820 AENQGVASGN

-849 TVLLG
+849 AVSLG

-883 AAEKRGVASG
+883 AAENRGVASG

-1044 IVASGN
+1044 IVASGD

-1067 VGGVYDVS
+1067 EGGVYAVS
-1075 IKNGTSTRSGNDV
+1075 VKNGTSTRSGNDV
-1088 ELTNSRLQLSGIN
+1088 ELTNSRLQLSGTN
-1101 EVGSISGFDTIGL
+1101 TVGSISGFDTIGL

-1120 KMNAVLTVK
+1120 KEKAVLTVTD
-1129 KATGGQTEF
+1129 ADAGQMEF
-1138 DGVTIEIASDDF
+1138 NGVTIEIASDDF
-1150 LDSSDTYQLINVEG
+1150 LESSDTYQLINVEG

-1171 LTVKESHTFIE
+1171 LTVKESHTFLE

-1196 ENLTSENNLFNN
+1196 ENLTSENDLFNN

-1228 AFINQGAEFIADE
+1228 AFVNQGAEFIADE

-1374 LGALWDLSESL
+1374 LGALWDLNESL

-1400 DDVSLNN
+1400 DDVDLNN
-1407 RYNDKLD
+1407 RYNDKLE

>member
-13 LSLAVAAAL
+13 LSLAVVAAL

-42 APNYSTQS
+42 APNYSAQS
-50 GKQYWVLTGTE
+50 GKQYWVLTGAE

-66 NALTINDANGTVKLP
+66 NALTINDANGTVKQA
-81 DQIPVSHIYLSEA
+81 DQIPVSHIYLFEA

-131 ADANKA
+131 ADANKV

-151 SNIFA
+151 SNILA

-180 DPSDVSLEDLGA
+180 DSSDVSLEDLGA

-199 VDNLSAE
+199 VNNRSAE

-225 KIAAPKE
+225 KIAAPE
-232 MYVDG
+232 IYVDG

-259 ITTDTGYFRGV
+259 ITTDRGYFRGV
-270 TTVGADEAQID
+270 TAVGADEAQIH
-281 RNKTTVTDLTFS
+281 RNETTVTGLIFS
-293 STDFAYVEGMEVYDF
+293 STDFASVEGMEVNGF
-308 GRAEAANNTYIADG
+308 GRAEAANNTYMADG
-322 IELNGSDLILS
+322 IELNGSDLILR
-333 GGWFQD
+333 GGRFLD
-339 GDSAVFANNTVNIAD
+339 GDSAVFANNTVKIAN

-369 IQTRD
+369 IQTSD
-374 VADVTANATT
+374 VADVSANATT

-419 SASGNLLSAH
+419 SASDNLLSAH

-443 SGEDTASVSLI
+443 SGEDTASVSLT

-484 TGNAEISRNAVSV
+484 TGSAEISRNAVSV

-555 YHSGADISTV
+555 YHSGADNSTV

-577 DFAGQFGVAGAE
+577 KFTGQLGVAGAE
-589 VDIRGSADVSNNA
+589 VDIRGSAVVSNNA
-602 VELRNVTA
+602 VELSNVTA
-610 DHFSALGASYVGYVT
+610 DRFYALGASYVGSDT

-675 RLEMTDATLSGESYV
+675 RLEMTDVTLSGEV
-690 MSVSATDAGEARA
+690 RVLATWASEAGEVRA
-703 LNNTLEVSGLTAR
+703 SNNTLRISGLTAD
-716 NDQGTAVTH
+716 NNQADTASEVIA
-725 VVAAHLDATQA
+725 VDLDAMQA
-736 VAENNATVVEDS
+736 EVENNS
-748 SFTGTTRLWG
+748 M
-758 VRLVAENQGIASE
+758 
-771 NHVALSGTKFS
+771 
-782 GTSNVAAVSLG
+782 
-793 ATQAETENNVIIVED
+793 
-808 SSFTGTTSLLGV
+808 
-820 RLTAENQGVASGN
+820 
-833 NVALSG
+833 
-839 TKFSGTSNVA
+839 
-849 TVLLG
+849 
-854 ATQAET
+854 
-860 ENNAIVVEDSS
+860 VVEDSS

-883 AAEKRGVASG
+883 AVENRGVASGNNVALSGTEFSGTSNVAAVFLGATQAEAENNAMVVEGSSFTGTTSLLGVQLAAENRGVASG
-893 TSVSVSGATVSG
+893 TSVSVSGVEVSG

-918 TVEVNNSTLLL
+918 TVKVNNSTLLL

-936 EPALIAGVDSS
+936 EPALIAGVDGS

-987 GGTFTNKNTVVSVNK
+987 GGTFTNKNTIVSVSK
-1002 SDITNGYVAGTLVAL
+1002 SGITNGYVAGTLVAL

-1044 IVASGN
+1044 IVASGD

-1067 VGGVYDVS
+1067 VGGVYAVS
-1075 IKNGTSTRSGNDV
+1075 VKNGTSTRSGNDV
-1088 ELTNSRLQLSGIN
+1088 ELTNSRLQLSGTN
-1101 EVGSISGFDTIGL
+1101 TVGSISGFDTIGL

-1120 KMNAVLTVK
+1120 KEKAVLTVTD
-1129 KATGGQTEF
+1129 ADAGQMEF
-1138 DGVTIEIASDDF
+1138 NGVTIEIASDDF
-1150 LDSSDTYQLINVEG
+1150 LESSDTYQLINVEG

-1171 LTVKESHTFIE
+1171 LTVKESHTFLE

-1196 ENLTSENNLFNN
+1196 ENLTSENDLFNN

-1228 AFINQGAEFIADE
+1228 AFVNQGAEFIADE

-1318 HEYFGVGFA
+1318 HEYLGVGFA

-1334 VLYVDGSLRAGRAT
+1334 VLYVDGSLRAGRAK

-1374 LGALWDLSESL
+1374 LGALWDLNESL

-1407 RYNDKLD
+1407 RYNDKLE

-1473 FELGLRIRPSLESNW
+1473 FELGMRIRPSLESNW

>member
-131 ADANKA
+131 ADANKV
-137 TLNTSADAAGSYAF
+137 TLDSNVEASGGYAF
-151 SNIFA
+151 TNIFA
-156 TRIGEATIRNSET
+156 TRIGEGTIRNSET
-169 VIDDVEINVTV
+169 VIGDVEINVIA
-180 DPSDVSLEDLGA
+180 DPSGESDEDLGA

-199 VDNLSAE
+199 VNNRSAE

-212 VHFSGNSLTLSDT
+212 VHFSGNSLTLSGT
-225 KIAAPKE
+225 KIAAPE
-232 MYVDG
+232 IYVDG
-237 VMTEQVNT
+237 VMTQQVNT
-245 VVAEDNRFVLENLT
+245 VVAEGNRFVLENLS
-259 ITTDTGYFRGV
+259 ISTDDGYFRGV
-270 TTVGADEAQID
+270 TAFGADEVQIH
-281 RNKTTVTDLTFS
+281 RNATTVKDLTLS
-293 STDFAYVEGMEVYDF
+293 PKTFAVVEGMEVYGF
-308 GRAEAANNTYIADG
+308 GRAEAANNTYTADG

-339 GDSAVFANNTVNIAD
+339 GDSAVFANNTVSIAD

-555 YHSGADISTV
+555 YHSGADNSTV

-577 DFAGQFGVAGAE
+577 KFTGQLGVAGAE

-602 VELRNVTA
+602 VELSNVTA
-610 DHFSALGASYVGYVT
+610 DRFYALGASYVGSET

-650 FVAARSFFTDG
+650 FVAARSLFTDG

-675 RLEMTDATLSGESYV
+675 RLEMTDATLSGGSSV
-690 MSVSATDAGEARA
+690 MSVSATEAGEARA
-703 LNNTLEVSGLTAR
+703 LNNTLEVSGLTAS
-716 NDQGTAVTH
+716 NDQGTAVTN

-748 SFTGTTRLWG
+748 SFTGTTSLWG
-758 VRLVAENQGIASE
+758 VRLVAENQGVASG
-771 NHVALSGTKFS
+771 NNVALSGTKFS

-793 ATQAETENNVIIVED
+793 ATQAETENNAMLVED

-820 RLTAENQGVASGN
+820 H
-833 NVALSG
+833 
-839 TKFSGTSNVA
+839 
-849 TVLLG
+849 
-854 ATQAET
+854 
-860 ENNAIVVEDSS
+860 
-871 FTGTTSLLGVQL
+871 L

-893 TSVSVSGATVSG
+893 TCVSVSGVEVSG

-936 EPALIAGVDSS
+936 EPALIAGVDGS

-1044 IVASGN
+1044 IVASGD

-1114 NVTEAN
+1114 NVTQDN
-1120 KMNAVLTVK
+1120 IDQAVLTVTQ
-1129 KATGGQTEF
+1129 AAEGQTKF

-1196 ENLTSENNLFNN
+1196 ENLTSENDLFNN

-1284 AGLRVNP
+1284 AGLRINP

-1374 LGALWDLSESL
+1374 LGALWDLNESL

-1400 DDVSLNN
+1400 DDVDLNN

-1473 FELGLRIRPSLESNW
+1473 FELGMRIRPSLESNW

>member
-1 MLIANLRTKRTL
+1 MLIENIRTKRTL

-22 TLSVQASA
+22 TLLVQASA

-42 APNYSTQS
+42 APNYSAQS
-50 GKQYWVLTGTE
+50 GKQYWVLTGAE

-66 NALTINDANGTVKLP
+66 NALTINDANGTVQLP
-81 DQIPVSHIYLSEA
+81 DQIPVSHIYLSDA

-131 ADANKA
+131 ADANKVA
-137 TLNTSADAAGSYAF
+137 LNTSADAAGSYAF
-151 SNIFA
+151 SNILA

-180 DPSDVSLEDLGA
+180 DPSDDSVEDLGA
-192 FWAWGAY
+192 FWAWGAS
-199 VDNLSAE
+199 VDNLSAD

-212 VHFSGNSLTLSDT
+212 VRFSGNSLTLSGT
-225 KIAAPKE
+225 KIDAPE
-232 MYVDG
+232 IYVDG
-237 VMTEQVNT
+237 VMSQQVNT
-245 VVAEDNRFVLENLT
+245 VVAEDNRFVLENLS
-259 ITTDTGYFRGV
+259 ITTDDGHFRGV
-270 TTVGADEAQID
+270 TAFGADEVQIH
-281 RNKTTVTDLTFS
+281 RNETTVTGLIFS
-293 STDFAYVEGMEVYDF
+293 STDFASVEGMEVNGF
-308 GRAEAANNTYIADG
+308 GRAEAANNTYMADG
-322 IELNGSDLILS
+322 IELNGSDLILR
-333 GGWFQD
+333 GGRFLD
-339 GDSAVFANNTVNIAD
+339 GDSAVFANSTVKIAN

-369 IQTRD
+369 IQTSD
-374 VADVTANATT
+374 VADVSANATT

-419 SASGNLLSAH
+419 SASDNLLSAH

-443 SGEDTASVSLI
+443 SGEDTASVSLT

-497 KDVTAADLR
+497 KNVTTADLR

-555 YHSGADISTV
+555 YHSGADTSTV

-577 DFAGQFGVAGAE
+577 KFTGQLGVAGAE

-637 LIAEGVTASDYAQ
+637 LIAEGVTASNYSQ

-690 MSVSATDAGEARA
+690 MSVSASDAGEARA
-703 LNNTLEVSGLTAR
+703 LNNTLEVSGLTAS
-716 NDQGTAVTH
+716 NDQGTAETI

-736 VAENNATVVEDS
+736 VAENNAMVIKNSSFVGTTVLEGVNQRTENSGVASGNSVSVSKTNFSGTNNVFAVDLVAMKAEVENNSMVVEDS
-748 SFTGTTRLWG
+748 SFAGTTALEG
-758 VRLVAENQGIASE
+758 VNLTTENRG
-771 NHVALSGTKFS
+771 VVSGT
-782 GTSNVAAVSLG
+782 GVS
-793 ATQAETENNVIIVED
+793 I
-808 SSFTGTTSLLGV
+808 
-820 RLTAENQGVASGN
+820 
-833 NVALSG
+833 
-839 TKFSGTSNVA
+839 
-849 TVLLG
+849 
-854 ATQAET
+854 
-860 ENNAIVVEDSS
+860 
-871 FTGTTSLLGVQL
+871 
-883 AAEKRGVASG
+883 
-893 TSVSVSGATVSG
+893 SGATVTG
-905 YGLIEAVSVYSQD
+905 YGLIQAVAVQSPN
-918 TVEVNNSTLLL
+918 TVEVDNSTLLL
-929 SDVSMDG
+929 SDVSMEG
-936 EPALIAGVDSS
+936 EQALIAGVAIF

-954 NTLVQA
+954 NTFVQA
-960 TEVDIQDNKEL
+960 TQLTMKDNG
-971 KERNVLAGVS
+971 ERNALGGVS
-981 AFITND
+981 VEIND
-987 GGTFTNKNTVVSVNK
+987 GGTFTNENTVVSLLNN
-1002 SDITNGYVAGTLVAL
+1002 SEITDGYVAGTLVSL
-1017 ADGGQV
+1017 VDGGQV
-1023 EINNQTVVVSYS
+1023 EINNQTVVVSNS

-1044 IVASGN
+1044 IVASGD

-1075 IKNGTSTRSGNDV
+1075 VKSETSTRGGNDV
-1088 ELTNSRLQLSGIN
+1088 ELTNSRLQLSGTN
-1101 EVGSISGFDTIGL
+1101 KVGFISGFDTIGL

-1120 KMNAVLTVK
+1120 KEKAVLTVTD
-1129 KATGGQTEF
+1129 ADAGQMEF
-1138 DGVTIEIASDDF
+1138 NGVTIEIASDDF
-1150 LDSSDTYQLINVEG
+1150 LESSNTYQLINVEG

-1196 ENLTSENNLFNN
+1196 ENLTSENDLFNN

-1284 AGLRVNP
+1284 AGLRINP

-1374 LGALWDLSESL
+1374 LGALWDLNESL

-1400 DDVSLNN
+1400 DDVGLNN
-1407 RYNDKLD
+1407 RYNDKLE

-1428 LLGDFNDYASWKV
+1428 FLGDFNDYASWKV

-1473 FELGLRIRPSLESNW
+1473 FELGLRIHPSLESNW

>member
-1 MLIANLRTKRTL
+1 MLIENLRTKRTL

-42 APNYSTQS
+42 APNYSAQS
-50 GKQYWVLTGTE
+50 GKQYWVLTGAE

-66 NALTINDANGTVKLP
+66 NALTINDANGTVKQAN
-81 DQIPVSHIYLSEA
+81 QIPVSHIYLSEA
-94 DKAVANGNQMTVG
+94 DKAVANGNQMTIG

-112 FASAVLV
+112 FASAFLV

-131 ADANKA
+131 ADANKV
-137 TLNTSADAAGSYAF
+137 TLDANVEASGGYAF
-151 SNIFA
+151 TNIFA

-169 VIDDVEINVTV
+169 VIGDVEINLIA
-180 DPSDVSLEDLGA
+180 DPSDDSDEDIGA

-199 VDNLSAE
+199 VNNPSAE
-206 AGMTSS
+206 AEMTSS
-212 VHFSGNSLTLSDT
+212 ARFSGNSLTLSGT
-225 KIAAPKE
+225 KIDAPE
-232 MYVDG
+232 IYVDG
-237 VMTEQVNT
+237 VLTQQVNT
-245 VVAEDNRFVLENLT
+245 VVAEDNRYVLENLS
-259 ITTDTGYFRGV
+259 ITTDDGHFRGV
-270 TTVGADEAQID
+270 TAFGADEVQIH
-281 RNKTTVTDLTFS
+281 RNATTAKDLTLS
-293 STDFAYVEGMEVYDF
+293 PKTFAVVEGMEVNGF
-308 GRAEAANNTYIADG
+308 GRAEAANNTYTADG
-322 IELNGSDLILS
+322 IELNGSALILR
-333 GGWFQD
+333 GGRFLD
-339 GDSAVFANNTVNIAD
+339 GDSAVFSNNTVNIAD
-354 VTAGSVSGELLTVYG
+354 ITAGSTSGELLTVYG
-369 IQTRD
+369 MLTSG

-392 SPWDAGSSYETE
+392 SPSAVGSSVETE
-404 SLWARAVSVS
+404 SLSALAVSVF

-419 SASGNLLSAH
+419 SASDNLLSAH

-443 SGEDTASVSLI
+443 SGEDTASVSLT
-454 GNKVELSNSETMQ
+454 GNRVELSNVESQ
-467 STDFENGLTIY
+467 LDSDFENGLTIY

-484 TGNAEISRNAVSV
+484 SGNAEISRNEVSV

-515 GSTQNASVVMN
+515 GLAQNASVVMN

-555 YHSGADISTV
+555 YHSGADTSTV

-577 DFAGQFGVAGAE
+577 KFTGQLGVAGAE

-602 VELRNVTA
+602 VELSNVTA
-610 DHFSALGASYVGYVT
+610 DRFYALGASYVGSET

-650 FVAARSFFTDG
+650 FVAARSLFTDG

-675 RLEMTDATLSGESYV
+675 RLEMTDATLSGGSSV
-690 MSVSATDAGEARA
+690 MSVSATEAGEARA
-703 LNNTLEVSGLTAR
+703 LNNTLEVSGLTAS
-716 NDQGTAVTH
+716 NDQGTAVTN

-748 SFTGTTRLWG
+748 SFTGTTSLWG
-758 VRLVAENQGIASE
+758 VRLVAENQGVALG
-771 NHVALSGTKFS
+771 NNVALSGTKFS

-793 ATQAETENNVIIVED
+793 ATQAETENNAMLVED

-820 RLTAENQGVASGN
+820 H
-833 NVALSG
+833 
-839 TKFSGTSNVA
+839 
-849 TVLLG
+849 
-854 ATQAET
+854 
-860 ENNAIVVEDSS
+860 
-871 FTGTTSLLGVQL
+871 L

-893 TSVSVSGATVSG
+893 TSVSVSGVEVSG

-936 EPALIAGVDSS
+936 EPALIAGVDGS

-1044 IVASGN
+1044 IVASGD

-1114 NVTEAN
+1114 NVTQDN
-1120 KMNAVLTVK
+1120 IDQAVLTVTQ
-1129 KATGGQTEF
+1129 AAEGQTKF

-1150 LDSSDTYQLINVEG
+1150 LESSDTYQLINVEG

-1196 ENLTSENNLFNN
+1196 ENLTSENDLFNN

-1228 AFINQGAEFIADE
+1228 AFVNQGAEFIAEE

-1374 LGALWDLSESL
+1374 LGALWDLNESL

-1400 DDVSLNN
+1400 DDVDLNN

-1473 FELGLRIRPSLESNW
+1473 FELGMRIRPSLESNW

>member
-1 MLIANLRTKRTL
+1 MLIENLRTKRTL

-30 ADTLQGKVVADE
+30 ADTLQGQVVADK
-42 APNYSTQS
+42 APNYSAQS
-50 GKQYWVLTGTE
+50 GKQYWVLTGAE

-66 NALTINDANGTVKLP
+66 NALTINDANGTVQLP

-107 GQTST
+107 GQNST
-112 FASAVLV
+112 FASAVLL

-131 ADANKA
+131 ADANKVA
-137 TLNTSADAAGSYAF
+137 LNTSADAAGSYAF
-151 SNIFA
+151 TNILA
-156 TRIGEATIRNSET
+156 MKIVDATIRNSET

-180 DPSDVSLEDLGA
+180 DPSDDSVEDLGA
-192 FWAWGAY
+192 FWAWGAS
-199 VDNLSAE
+199 VDNLSAD

-212 VHFSGNSLTLSDT
+212 VRFSGNSLTLSGT
-225 KIAAPKE
+225 KIDAPE
-232 MYVDG
+232 IYVDG
-237 VMTEQVNT
+237 VMSQQVNT
-245 VVAEDNRFVLENLT
+245 VVAEDNRFVLENLS
-259 ITTDTGYFRGV
+259 ITTDDGHFRGV
-270 TTVGADEAQID
+270 TAVGADEAQIY
-281 RNKTTVTDLTFS
+281 RNETTVTGLIFS
-293 STDFAYVEGMEVYDF
+293 STDFASVEGMEVNGF
-308 GRAEAANNTYIADG
+308 GRAEAANNTYTADG
-322 IELNGSDLILS
+322 IELNGSDLILR
-333 GGWFQD
+333 GGRFLD
-339 GDSAVFANNTVNIAD
+339 GDSAVFANNTVNIAN

-369 IQTRD
+369 IQTSD
-374 VADVTANATT
+374 VVDVSANATT

-419 SASGNLLSAH
+419 SASDNLLSAH

-443 SGEDTASVSLI
+443 SGEDTASVSLT

-555 YHSGADISTV
+555 YHSGADNSTV

-577 DFAGQFGVAGAE
+577 KFTGQLGVAGAE
-589 VDIRGSADVSNNA
+589 VDIRGSAVVSNNA
-602 VELRNVTA
+602 VELSNVTA
-610 DHFSALGASYVGYVT
+610 DRFYALGASYVGSET

-650 FVAARSFFTDG
+650 FVAARSLFTDG

-675 RLEMTDATLSGESYV
+675 RLEMTDATLSGGSSV
-690 MSVSATDAGEARA
+690 MSVSATEAGEARA
-703 LNNTLEVSGLTAR
+703 LNNTLEVSGLTAS
-716 NDQGTAVTH
+716 NDQGTAVTN

-748 SFTGTTRLWG
+748 SFTGTTSLWG
-758 VRLVAENQGIASE
+758 VRLA
-771 NHVALSGTKFS
+771 
-782 GTSNVAAVSLG
+782 
-793 ATQAETENNVIIVED
+793 
-808 SSFTGTTSLLGV
+808 
-820 RLTAENQGVASGN
+820 AENQGVASGN

-849 TVLLG
+849 AVSLG

-883 AAEKRGVASG
+883 AAENRGVASG
-893 TSVSVSGATVSG
+893 TSVSVSGVEVSG

-987 GGTFTNKNTVVSVNK
+987 GGTFTNKNTIVSVSK
-1002 SDITNGYVAGTLVAL
+1002 SGITNGYVAGTLVAL

-1044 IVASGN
+1044 IVASGD

-1067 VGGVYDVS
+1067 VGGVYAVS
-1075 IKNGTSTRSGNDV
+1075 VKNGTSTRSGNDV
-1088 ELTNSRLQLSGIN
+1088 ELTNSRLQLSGTN
-1101 EVGSISGFDTIGL
+1101 TMGSISGFDTIGL

-1120 KMNAVLTVK
+1120 KEKAVLTVTD
-1129 KATGGQTEF
+1129 ADAGQMEF
-1138 DGVTIEIASDDF
+1138 NGVTIEIASDDF

-1171 LTVKESHTFIE
+1171 LTVKESHTFLE
-1182 TTYTADGDVVLGNG
+1182 TTYTAKGDVVLGNG
-1196 ENLTSENNLFNN
+1196 NSLTSDNELFNN

-1374 LGALWDLSESL
+1374 LGAMWGINESL

-1407 RYNDKLD
+1407 RYNDKLE

>member
-42 APNYSTQS
+42 APNYSAQS
-50 GKQYWVLTGTE
+50 GKQYWVLTGAE

-81 DQIPVSHIYLSEA
+81 DQIPISHIYLSEA

-131 ADANKA
+131 ADANKV

-169 VIDDVEINVTV
+169 VINDVEINVTV

-308 GRAEAANNTYIADG
+308 GRAEAANNTYTADG

-333 GGWFQD
+333 GGWFLD

-392 SPWDAGSSYETE
+392 SPSAASSSVETE

-419 SASGNLLSAH
+419 SASDNLLSAH

-443 SGEDTASVSLI
+443 SGEDTASVSLT
-454 GNKVELSNSETMQ
+454 GNRVELSNVESQ
-467 STDFENGLTIY
+467 LDSDFENGLTIY

-555 YHSGADISTV
+555 YHSGADTSTV

-589 VDIRGSADVSNNA
+589 VDIRGSAVVSNNA

-610 DHFSALGASYVGYVT
+610 DRFSALGASYVGYEM

-716 NDQGTAVTH
+716 NDQGTAVTN

-748 SFTGTTRLWG
+748 SFTGTT
-758 VRLVAENQGIASE
+758 
-771 NHVALSGTKFS
+771 
-782 GTSNVAAVSLG
+782 
-793 ATQAETENNVIIVED
+793 
-808 SSFTGTTSLLGV
+808 SLLGV
-820 RLTAENQGVASGN
+820 H
-833 NVALSG
+833 
-839 TKFSGTSNVA
+839 
-849 TVLLG
+849 
-854 ATQAET
+854 
-860 ENNAIVVEDSS
+860 
-871 FTGTTSLLGVQL
+871 L

-1196 ENLTSENNLFNN
+1196 ENLTSENDLFNN

-1228 AFINQGAEFIADE
+1228 AFINQGSEFIADE

-1374 LGALWDLSESL
+1374 LGALWDLNESL

-1407 RYNDKLD
+1407 RYNDKLE
-1414 LDSTVTHAVRAGAR
+1414 LNSTVTHAVRAGAR
-1428 LLGDFNDYASWKV
+1428 FLGDFNDYASWKV

>member
-1 MLIANLRTKRTL
+1 
-13 LSLAVAAAL
+13 
-22 TLSVQASA
+22 
-30 ADTLQGKVVADE
+30 
-42 APNYSTQS
+42 
-50 GKQYWVLTGTE
+50 
-61 QTAES
+61 
-66 NALTINDANGTVKLP
+66 
-81 DQIPVSHIYLSEA
+81 
-94 DKAVANGNQMTVG
+94 
-107 GQTST
+107 
-112 FASAVLV
+112 

-131 ADANKA
+131 ADANKVA
-137 TLNTSADAAGSYAF
+137 LNTSADAAGSYAF
-151 SNIFA
+151 TNILA
-156 TRIGEATIRNSET
+156 MKIVDATIRNSET

-180 DPSDVSLEDLGA
+180 DPSDDSVEDLGA
-192 FWAWGAY
+192 FWAWGAS
-199 VDNLSAE
+199 VDNLSAD

-225 KIAAPKE
+225 KIAAPE
-232 MYVDG
+232 IYVDG
-237 VMTEQVNT
+237 VMTQQVNT
-245 VVAEDNRFVLENLT
+245 VVAEDNRFVLENLS
-259 ITTDTGYFRGV
+259 ITTDDGHFRGV
-270 TTVGADEAQID
+270 TAFGADEVQIH
-281 RNKTTVTDLTFS
+281 RNATTAKDLTLS
-293 STDFAYVEGMEVYDF
+293 PKTFAVVEGMEVNGF
-308 GRAEAANNTYIADG
+308 GRAEAANNTYTAEG
-322 IELNGSDLILS
+322 IELNGSDLILR
-333 GGWFQD
+333 GGRFLD
-339 GDSAVFANNTVNIAD
+339 GDSAVFANNTVNIAN

-369 IQTRD
+369 IQTSD
-374 VADVTANATT
+374 VADVSANATT

-392 SPWDAGSSYETE
+392 SPWDAGSAYETE

-419 SASGNLLSAH
+419 SASDNLLSVH
-429 DVHVHSAILSAAYV
+429 DVHVYSAILSAAYV

-484 TGNAEISRNAVSV
+484 SGNAEISRNEVSV

-515 GSTQNASVVMN
+515 GSAQNASVVMN

-541 ADLWAARAGLGDEA
+541 ADLWAARAGLGDEV
-555 YHSGADISTV
+555 YHSGADTSTV

-577 DFAGQFGVAGAE
+577 KFTGRLGVAGAE
-589 VDIRGSADVSNNA
+589 VDIRGSAVVSNNA
-602 VELRNVTA
+602 VELSNVTA
-610 DHFSALGASYVGYVT
+610 DRFYALGASYVGSET

-637 LIAEGVTASDYAQ
+637 LIAEGVTANDYAQ
-650 FVAARSFFTDG
+650 FVAARSLFTDG

-675 RLEMTDATLSGESYV
+675 RLEMTDATLSGGSSV
-690 MSVSATDAGEARA
+690 MSVSATEAGEARA
-703 LNNTLEVSGLTAR
+703 LNNTLEVSGLTAS
-716 NDQGTAVTH
+716 NDQGTAVTN

-736 VAENNATVVEDS
+736 VAENNAM
-748 SFTGTTRLWG
+748 L
-758 VRLVAENQGIASE
+758 
-771 NHVALSGTKFS
+771 
-782 GTSNVAAVSLG
+782 
-793 ATQAETENNVIIVED
+793 VED

-820 RLTAENQGVASGN
+820 H
-833 NVALSG
+833 
-839 TKFSGTSNVA
+839 
-849 TVLLG
+849 
-854 ATQAET
+854 
-860 ENNAIVVEDSS
+860 
-871 FTGTTSLLGVQL
+871 L

-1002 SDITNGYVAGTLVAL
+1002 SDIANGYVAGTLVAL

-1023 EINNQTVVVSYS
+1023 EINNQTVVVSNS

-1138 DGVTIEIASDDF
+1138 DGVTLEIASDDF

-1164 GKYTFKD
+1164 GKYKFKD

-1291 NWTMAG
+1291 NWTLAG

-1334 VLYVDGSLRAGRAT
+1334 VFYVDGSLRAGRAT

>member
-1 MLIANLRTKRTL
+1 MLIENIRTKRTL

-42 APNYSTQS
+42 APNYSAQS
-50 GKQYWVLTGTE
+50 GKQYWVLTGAE

-66 NALTINDANGTVKLP
+66 NALTINDANGTVKQA
-81 DQIPVSHIYLSEA
+81 DQIPVSHIYLFEA

-131 ADANKA
+131 ADANKV
-137 TLNTSADAAGSYAF
+137 TLDANVEASGGYAF
-151 SNIFA
+151 TNIFA
-156 TRIGEATIRNSET
+156 TRIGEGTIRNSET
-169 VIDDVEINVTV
+169 VIGDVEINVIA
-180 DPSDVSLEDLGA
+180 DPSGESDEDIGA

-199 VDNLSAE
+199 VNNRSAE

-212 VHFSGNSLTLSDT
+212 VRFSGNSLTLSGT
-225 KIAAPKE
+225 KIDAPE
-232 MYVDG
+232 IYVDG
-237 VMTEQVNT
+237 VMTQQVNT
-245 VVAEDNRFVLENLT
+245 VVAEDNRFVLENLS
-259 ITTDTGYFRGV
+259 ITTDDGHFRGV
-270 TTVGADEAQID
+270 TAFGADEVQIH
-281 RNKTTVTDLTFS
+281 RNATTAKDLTLS
-293 STDFAYVEGMEVYDF
+293 PKTFAVVEGMEVNGF
-308 GRAEAANNTYIADG
+308 GRAEAANNTYTADG
-322 IELNGSDLILS
+322 IELNGSDLILR
-333 GGWFQD
+333 GGRFLD
-339 GDSAVFANNTVNIAD
+339 GDSAVFANNTVNIAN

-369 IQTRD
+369 IQTSD
-374 VADVTANATT
+374 VADVSANATT

-419 SASGNLLSAH
+419 SASDNLLSVH

-443 SGEDTASVSLI
+443 SGEDTALVSLI

-484 TGNAEISRNAVSV
+484 SGNAEISRNEVSV

-515 GSTQNASVVMN
+515 GSAQNASVVMN

-541 ADLWAARAGLGDEA
+541 ADLWAARAGLGDEV
-555 YHSGADISTV
+555 YHSGADTSTV

-577 DFAGQFGVAGAE
+577 KFTGQLGVAGAE
-589 VDIRGSADVSNNA
+589 VDIRGSAVVSNNA
-602 VELRNVTA
+602 VELSN
-610 DHFSALGASYVGYVT
+610 VT

-650 FVAARSFFTDG
+650 FVAARSLFTDG

-675 RLEMTDATLSGESYV
+675 RLEMTDATLSGEV
-690 MSVSATDAGEARA
+690 RVLATWASEAGEVRA
-703 LNNTLEVSGLTAR
+703 SNNTLRISGLTAD
-716 NDQGTAVTH
+716 NNQADTASEVIA
-725 VVAAHLDATQA
+725 VDLDAMQA
-736 VAENNATVVEDS
+736 EVENNSMV
-748 SFTGTTRLWG
+748 
-758 VRLVAENQGIASE
+758 
-771 NHVALSGTKFS
+771 
-782 GTSNVAAVSLG
+782 
-793 ATQAETENNVIIVED
+793 VED

-820 RLTAENQGVASGN
+820 QLAVENRGVASGN

-839 TKFSGTSNVA
+839 TEFSGTSNVA
-849 TVLLG
+849 AVFLG

-860 ENNAIVVEDSS
+860 ENNAMVVEDSS

-883 AAEKRGVASG
+883 AAENRGVASG
-893 TSVSVSGATVSG
+893 TSVTVSGVEVSG

-987 GGTFTNKNTVVSVNK
+987 GGTFTNKNTIVSVNK
-1002 SDITNGYVAGTLVAL
+1002 SGITNGYVAGTLVAL

-1044 IVASGN
+1044 IVASGD

-1075 IKNGTSTRSGNDV
+1075 VKSETSTRSGNDV
-1088 ELTNSRLQLSGIN
+1088 ELTNSRLQLSGTN
-1101 EVGSISGFDTIGL
+1101 TVGSISGFDTIGL

-1120 KMNAVLTVK
+1120 KKKAVLTVTD
-1129 KATGGQTEF
+1129 ADAGQMEF
-1138 DGVTIEIASDDF
+1138 NGVTIEIASDDF

-1171 LTVKESHTFIE
+1171 LTVKESHTFLE

-1196 ENLTSENNLFNN
+1196 ENLTSENDLFNN

-1228 AFINQGAEFIADE
+1228 AFVNQGAEFIADE

-1334 VLYVDGSLRAGRAT
+1334 VLYADGSLRAGRAT

-1374 LGALWDLSESL
+1374 LGALWDLNESL
-1385 KLDTYARYMVTYLDD
+1385 KLDTYAHYMVTYLDD

-1407 RYNDKLD
+1407 RYNDKLE

>member
-131 ADANKA
+131 ADANKV
-137 TLNTSADAAGSYAF
+137 TLDSNVEASGGYAF
-151 SNIFA
+151 TNIFA
-156 TRIGEATIRNSET
+156 TRIGEGTIRNSET
-169 VIDDVEINVTV
+169 VIGDVEINVIA
-180 DPSDVSLEDLGA
+180 DPSGESDEDLGA

-199 VDNLSAE
+199 VNNRSAE

-212 VHFSGNSLTLSDT
+212 VHFSGNSLTLSGT
-225 KIAAPKE
+225 KIAAPE
-232 MYVDG
+232 IYVDG
-237 VMTEQVNT
+237 VMTQQVNT
-245 VVAEDNRFVLENLT
+245 VVAEGNRFVLENLS
-259 ITTDTGYFRGV
+259 ISTDDGYFRGV
-270 TTVGADEAQID
+270 TAFGADEVQIH
-281 RNKTTVTDLTFS
+281 RNATTVKDLTLS
-293 STDFAYVEGMEVYDF
+293 PKTFAVVEGMEVYGF
-308 GRAEAANNTYIADG
+308 GRAEAANNTYTADG

-339 GDSAVFANNTVNIAD
+339 GDSVVFANNTVSIAD

-419 SASGNLLSAH
+419 SASDNLLSAH
-429 DVHVHSAILSAAYV
+429 DVYVHSAILSAAYV

-589 VDIRGSADVSNNA
+589 VDIRGSAVVSNNA

-610 DHFSALGASYVGYVT
+610 DRFSALGASYVGYEM

-675 RLEMTDATLSGESYV
+675 RLEMTDATLSGGSSV

-716 NDQGTAVTH
+716 NDQGTAVTN

-748 SFTGTTRLWG
+748 SFTGTTRLW
-758 VRLVAENQGIASE
+758 
-771 NHVALSGTKFS
+771 
-782 GTSNVAAVSLG
+782 
-793 ATQAETENNVIIVED
+793 
-808 SSFTGTTSLLGV
+808 
-820 RLTAENQGVASGN
+820 
-833 NVALSG
+833 
-839 TKFSGTSNVA
+839 
-849 TVLLG
+849 
-854 ATQAET
+854 
-860 ENNAIVVEDSS
+860 
-871 FTGTTSLLGVQL
+871 GVQL

-987 GGTFTNKNTVVSVNK
+987 GGTFTNKNTVASVNK

-1101 EVGSISGFDTIGL
+1101 EVSSISGFDTIGL

-1297 FVEAGWANSA
+1297 FIEAGWANSA

-1348 TEFAGRYGQD
+1348 TEFAGRYAQD

-1374 LGALWDLSESL
+1374 LGAMWGLTERL

-1414 LDSTVTHAVRAGAR
+1414 LNSTVTHAVRAGAL